1 MIEVVD
7 AIVDGALHGVSLC
20 VERGEVVALIGHNGS
35 GKSTLGRLVC
45 GAQLPQSGTVCVDGA
60 STANVPGRALVRRLV
75 GYVGQ
80 NPADQ
85 TVSTIVSDELAFGLW
100 NIGCAEGEIAERV
113 ASSLDAVGLAGF
125 EDREVSSL
133 SGGELQ
139 RLVLASALAMEPG
152 YLVLDEVTSQI
163 DSTFRSQ
170 FRGLVARLAG
180 RGVGVVLVTHD
191 PLEVLSCNRVLVL
204 DAGKVIWSG
213 APGSLLVDYR
223 DLWDWVLPPNDYADA
238 LRCAV
243 ADGFDLAGGF
253 APAHLA
259 TWLRSVR
266 ADVRSDAGSPL
277 DADRDS
283 GIGRVA
289 GRHLD
294 DHIVFGRNLD
304 DVIVA
309 GRDSDSASVFGH
321 NSDACGVSGRD
332 SDTHSVSGRDSDTH
346 SVSGRKS
353 DTQVSQNGDFSPD
366 KGANVRIQLDN
377 GGGVRIPPENGA
389 NVRISPDNGINI
401 RIMPENASNSSIPS
415 DGAGAFSA
423 ISGNDRVTESEP
435 AREASSLAFSH
446 VSIAYEN
453 AEVLNDISL
462 SIPSG
467 RVTLIAGRSGAGKT
481 TLACLAAGLTKA
493 QSGSVLLGGTAPVPG
508 EVALAFQNPE
518 QQLFLETVEHELA
531 FAPRNLGCSEDEVA
545 RRVSDAAS
553 QLEIKELLPSDP
565 FCLSGGQARRVAL
578 ASILT
583 LSPRAVVLD
592 EPTAGLDAPA
602 RAALHRL
609 VQDLACKGLPVLV
622 VSHDLEEWLAA
633 ADQVVLLA
641 DGTIAWQGTPGALA
655 SDMDAFARAGLE
667 PPESWQLRELL
678 AQAEKRDSAGVNGAT
693 LAKTATRDQKAGAVQ
708 GPEGVEAQEP
718 RATAARDSKSTA
730 ARDSKSTAAQGPKA
744 AVARA
749 LKGVATQE
757 PSSHGLGVAAKP
769 SRKDAAGRGL
779 EDVDA
784 RVKVTLLLVATAAL
798 FAARAPWTLAMWA
811 MLCLL
816 VLRASGIGGKAVAHA
831 LKPVALLFAFVVC
844 ANLVSC
850 DGSADVAIAGGVGI
864 STVGAARAAT
874 AVARIIMLVC
884 LALSVATSTTPT
896 KLAHACTSLM
906 RPLGHIGVPIEDVG
920 LVLSMALRFIPVVS
934 EEAGRIRLAQRA
946 RGVNFD
952 EGSVLRRVRAWAAV
966 LTPLVV
972 GLFRRADRVAE
983 SMDARCYGQRSSGQ
997 HRRVPL
1003 QPADKLVLLGGL
1015 VVMAV
1020 LTVLSYSI

>member
-1 MIEVVD
+1 MIEIVD
-7 AIVDGALHGVSLC
+7 AIVDGALYGVSLC

-45 GAQLPQSGTVCVDGA
+45 GAQVPQSGAVCVDGA

-113 ASSLDAVGLAGF
+113 ASSLDAVGLAGL
-125 EDREVSSL
+125 EDREVPSL

-139 RLVLASALAMEPG
+139 RLVLASVLAMEPG

-170 FRGLVARLAG
+170 FRSLVTRLAG
-180 RGVGVVLVTHD
+180 RGVSVVLVTHD

-223 DLWDWVLPPNDYADA
+223 DLWDWVLPPNGYADA
-238 LRCAV
+238 LRRAV

-253 APAHLA
+253 APAQLA

-266 ADVRSDAGSPL
+266 ADGCAGAGSPL
-277 DADRDS
+277 DAGLDS
-283 GIGRVA
+283 Y
-289 GRHLD
+289 
-294 DHIVFGRNLD
+294 
-304 DVIVA
+304 
-309 GRDSDSASVFGH
+309 SA
-321 NSDACGVSGRD
+321 
-332 SDTHSVSGRDSDTH
+332 SVSGRDSDTH
-346 SVSGRKS
+346 GVFGRNS
-353 DTQVSQNGDFSPD
+353 YARGVVGRNSYAQVPQNGDFSPG
-366 KGANVRIQLDN
+366 KGANVRILPDKE
-377 GGGVRIPPENGA
+377 GRARISPENGV
-389 NVRISPDNGINI
+389 NV
-401 RIMPENASNSSIPS
+401 RIMPENASGSLIPS
-415 DGAGAFSA
+415 DDAGAFSA
-423 ISGNDRVTESEP
+423 ISENDCGTEGKP
-435 AREASSLAFSH
+435 VREASSLAFSH

-453 AEVLNDISL
+453 ADVLNDISL

-545 RRVSDAAS
+545 RRVSEAAS

-583 LSPRAVVLD
+583 LNPRAVVLD

-609 VQDLACKGLPVLV
+609 VQDIACKGLPVLV
-622 VSHDLEEWLAA
+622 VSHDLEEWLAI

-641 DGTIAWQGTPGALA
+641 DGTIAWQGTPAALA
-655 SDMDAFARAGLE
+655 SDIDAFARAGLE

-678 AQAEKRDSAGVNGAT
+678 VQAEKRDSAGVNGAT
-693 LAKTATRDQKAGAVQ
+693 SVEAAVQ
-708 GPEGVEAQEP
+708 GQEAGAARGPEGSVAQ
-718 RATAARDSKSTA
+718 DS
-730 ARDSKSTAAQGPKA
+730 RSTAAQGPMAGA
-744 AVARA
+744 AQEPEGTSA
-749 LKGVATQE
+749 QE
-757 PSSHGLGVAAKP
+757 PSSHGSEVAARP
-769 SRKDAAGRGL
+769 GRKDAAGRGL
-779 EDVDA
+779 EGVDA

-798 FAARAPWTLAMWA
+798 FAARAPWALAMWA

-816 VLRASGIGGKAVAHA
+816 VLRASGIGGKAVARA
-831 LKPVALLFAFVVC
+831 LKPVALLFAFIVC

-850 DGSADVAIAGGVGI
+850 DGSADVAIAGSVGI

-884 LALSVATSTTPT
+884 LALSVAESTTPT

-920 LVLSMALRFIPVVS
+920 LVLAMALRFIPVVS

-966 LTPLVV
+966 FTPLVV

-983 SMDARCYGQRSSGQ
+983 SMDARCYGQRSSGKY
-997 HRRVPL
+997 RRVPL

>member
-1 MIEVVD
+1 M
-7 AIVDGALHGVSLC
+7 
-20 VERGEVVALIGHNGS
+20 
-35 GKSTLGRLVC
+35 
-45 GAQLPQSGTVCVDGA
+45 
-60 STANVPGRALVRRLV
+60 
-75 GYVGQ
+75 
-80 NPADQ
+80 
-85 TVSTIVSDELAFGLW
+85 
-100 NIGCAEGEIAERV
+100 
-113 ASSLDAVGLAGF
+113 GLAGF

-139 RLVLASALAMEPG
+139 RLVLASVLAMEPG

-266 ADVRSDAGSPL
+266 ADVRSGAGSPL
-277 DADRDS
+277 DADLDS

-289 GRHLD
+289 
-294 DHIVFGRNLD
+294 
-304 DVIVA
+304 
-309 GRDSDSASVFGH
+309 
-321 NSDACGVSGRD
+321 
-332 SDTHSVSGRDSDTH
+332 GRDSDTH

-353 DTQVSQNGDFSPD
+353 DTQVSQNGDFSP
-366 KGANVRIQLDN
+366 DN

-423 ISGNDRVTESEP
+423 ISGNDRVTEGDP

-518 QQLFLETVEHELA
+518 QQLFLETVERELA

-578 ASILT
+578 ASTLT

-622 VSHDLEEWLAA
+622 VSHDLEEWLAI

-655 SDMDAFARAGLE
+655 SDIDAFARAGLE

-693 LAKTATRDQKAGAVQ
+693 SAKTATRDQEAGAAR

-718 RATAARDSKSTA
+718 RATA

-749 LKGVATQE
+749 LKGAATQE

-769 SRKDAAGRGL
+769 SRKDTAGRGL

-816 VLRASGIGGKAVAHA
+816 VLRASGIGGKAVARA
-831 LKPVALLFAFVVC
+831 LKPVALLFAFIVC

-906 RPLGHIGVPIEDVG
+906 RPLGHFGVPIEDVG

>member
-45 GAQLPQSGTVCVDGA
+45 GAELPQSGTVCVDGA

-100 NIGCAEGEIAERV
+100 NIGCAEGEITERV

-125 EDREVSSL
+125 EDREVPSL

-139 RLVLASALAMEPG
+139 RLVLASVLAMEPG

-170 FRGLVARLAG
+170 FRSLVARLAG

-266 ADVRSDAGSPL
+266 ADVRSGAGSPL
-277 DADRDS
+277 DADLDS

-294 DHIVFGRNLD
+294 DH
-304 DVIVA
+304 
-309 GRDSDSASVFGH
+309 SV
-321 NSDACGVSGRD
+321 V
-332 SDTHSVSGRDSDTH
+332 
-346 SVSGRKS
+346 GRKS

-366 KGANVRIQLDN
+366 KGANVRIQPDKGDNVRIQPDN

-423 ISGNDRVTESEP
+423 ISGNDRVTEGEP

-508 EVALAFQNPE
+508 EVAIAFQNPE

-693 LAKTATRDQKAGAVQ
+693 SAKTATRDQEAGAVQ

-718 RATAARDSKSTA
+718 RATA

-757 PSSHGLGVAAKP
+757 PSSQGSEVAAKP
-769 SRKDAAGRGL
+769 SRKDTAGRGL
-779 EDVDA
+779 EGVDA

-831 LKPVALLFAFVVC
+831 LKPVALLFAFIVC

-850 DGSADVAIAGGVGI
+850 DGSADVAIAGSVGI

-983 SMDARCYGQRSSGQ
+983 SMDARCYGQRSSGK
-997 HRRVPL
+997 HRCVPL

>member
-1 MIEVVD
+1 MIEIVD
-7 AIVDGALHGVSLC
+7 AIVDGALYGVSLC

-45 GAQLPQSGTVCVDGA
+45 GTQLPQSGAVCVDGA

-113 ASSLDAVGLAGF
+113 ANSLNAVGLAGF
-125 EDREVSSL
+125 EDREVQSL

-139 RLVLASALAMEPG
+139 RLALASVLAMEPG

-170 FRGLVARLAG
+170 FRSLVTRLAG

-213 APGSLLVDYR
+213 APGSLLVDNR
-223 DLWDWVLPPNDYADA
+223 DLWDWVLPPNGYADA
-238 LRCAV
+238 LRRAV

-253 APAHLA
+253 APAQLA
-259 TWLRSVR
+259 AWLRSVR
-266 ADVRSDAGSPL
+266 ADGCAGAGSLLDAGL
-277 DADRDS
+277 
-283 GIGRVA
+283 
-289 GRHLD
+289 
-294 DHIVFGRNLD
+294 
-304 DVIVA
+304 
-309 GRDSDSASVFGH
+309 DSDSASVFG
-321 NSDACGVSGRD
+321 RD
-332 SDTHSVSGRDSDTH
+332 SDAHSVVGRNSYA
-346 SVSGRKS
+346 
-353 DTQVSQNGDFSPD
+353 QASQNGDYSPD
-366 KGANVRIQLDN
+366 KGTNVRILPDKE
-377 GGGVRIPPENGA
+377 GRARISPENGLD
-389 NVRISPDNGINI
+389 VRV
-401 RIMPENASNSSIPS
+401 MPENASGSSIPS
-415 DGAGAFSA
+415 DNTAVFSA
-423 ISGNDRVTESEP
+423 ISENDCGTEDKP
-435 AREASSLAFSH
+435 VREASSLAFSH
-446 VSIAYEN
+446 ASIAYEN
-453 AEVLNDISL
+453 ADVLNDISL

-467 RVTLIAGRSGAGKT
+467 WVTLIAGRSGAGKT

-545 RRVSDAAS
+545 RRVSEAAS

-602 RAALHRL
+602 RSALHRL
-609 VQDLACKGLPVLV
+609 VQDIACKGLPVLV
-622 VSHDLEEWLAA
+622 VSHDLEEWLAI
-633 ADQVVLLA
+633 ADQVILLA

-655 SDMDAFARAGLE
+655 SDIDAFARAGLE

-678 AQAEKRDSAGVNGAT
+678 VQAGKRDSAGVNGVVPVE
-693 LAKTATRDQKAGAVQ
+693 TAAQGQEAGTARD
-708 GPEGVEAQEP
+708 PEGSATQEP
-718 RATAARDSKSTA
+718 EGSV

-744 AVARA
+744 TAARE

-757 PSSHGLGVAAKP
+757 PSSHGPKVAAKP
-769 SRKDAAGRGL
+769 GRKDAAERGL
-779 EDVDA
+779 EGVDA

-798 FAARAPWTLAMWA
+798 FAARAPWALAMWA

-816 VLRASGIGGKAVAHA
+816 VLRASGIGGKAVARA
-831 LKPVALLFAFVVC
+831 LKPVALLFAFIVC

-850 DGSADVAIAGGVGI
+850 DGSADVAIAGSVGI

-884 LALSVATSTTPT
+884 LALSVAESTTPT

-920 LVLSMALRFIPVVS
+920 LVLAMALRFIPVVS

-966 LTPLVV
+966 FTPLVV

-983 SMDARCYGQRSSGQ
+983 SMDARCYGQRSSGKY
-997 HRRVPL
+997 RRVPL

>member
-1 MIEVVD
+1 MTMPTRC
-7 AIVDGALHGVSLC
+7 GVPLPM
-20 VERGEVVALIGHNGS
+20 VLI
-35 GKSTLGRLVC
+35 
-45 GAQLPQSGTVCVDGA
+45 LP
-60 STANVPGRALVRRLV
+60 
-75 GYVGQ
+75 
-80 NPADQ
+80 
-85 TVSTIVSDELAFGLW
+85 
-100 NIGCAEGEIAERV
+100 
-113 ASSLDAVGLAGF
+113 VGLLRLNLPRGF
-125 EDREVSSL
+125 AAFE
-133 SGGELQ
+133 
-139 RLVLASALAMEPG
+139 
-152 YLVLDEVTSQI
+152 
-163 DSTFRSQ
+163 
-170 FRGLVARLAG
+170 
-180 RGVGVVLVTHD
+180 
-191 PLEVLSCNRVLVL
+191 
-204 DAGKVIWSG
+204 
-213 APGSLLVDYR
+213 
-223 DLWDWVLPPNDYADA
+223 ADA
-238 LRCAV
+238 
-243 ADGFDLAGGF
+243 
-253 APAHLA
+253 
-259 TWLRSVR
+259 RSG
-266 ADVRSDAGSPL
+266 AGSPL
-277 DADRDS
+277 DADLDS

-309 GRDSDSASVFGH
+309 GRDSDSASVFGR
-321 NSDACGVSGRD
+321 NSDACG
-332 SDTHSVSGRDSDTH
+332 
-346 SVSGRKS
+346 VSGRKS
-353 DTQVSQNGDFSPD
+353 DTQVSQNGDFS
-366 KGANVRIQLDN
+366 
-377 GGGVRIPPENGA
+377 PENGA

-423 ISGNDRVTESEP
+423 ISGNDRVTEGEP

-531 FAPRNLGCSEDEVA
+531 FAPRNLGCSEGEVA
-545 RRVSDAAS
+545 RRVSEAAS
-553 QLEIKELLPSDP
+553 QLEIRELLPSDP

-655 SDMDAFARAGLE
+655 SDIDAFARAGLE

-678 AQAEKRDSAGVNGAT
+678 SQAEKRDSAGVNGAT
-693 LAKTATRDQKAGAVQ
+693 SAKTATRDQEAGAAR
-708 GPEGVEAQEP
+708 GPEGVGAQEP
-718 RATAARDSKSTA
+718 RATA

-769 SRKDAAGRGL
+769 SRKDTAGRGL
-779 EDVDA
+779 EGVDA

-831 LKPVALLFAFVVC
+831 LKPVALLFAFIVC

-850 DGSADVAIAGGVGI
+850 DGSAGRCHRRGVLV
-864 STVGAARAAT
+864 SARW
-874 AVARIIMLVC
+874 
-884 LALSVATSTTPT
+884 
-896 KLAHACTSLM
+896 
-906 RPLGHIGVPIEDVG
+906 VPR
-920 LVLSMALRFIPVVS
+920 VLPPPWRGSSCSYVLRFRSRHPQRQPSSHTPARVS
-934 EEAGRIRLAQRA
+934 
-946 RGVNFD
+946 
-952 EGSVLRRVRAWAAV
+952 
-966 LTPLVV
+966 
-972 GLFRRADRVAE
+972 
-983 SMDARCYGQRSSGQ
+983 
-997 HRRVPL
+997 
-1003 QPADKLVLLGGL
+1003 
-1015 VVMAV
+1015 
-1020 LTVLSYSI
+1020 

>member
-45 GAQLPQSGTVCVDGA
+45 GAQLPQSGAVCVDGA
-60 STANVPGRALVRRLV
+60 FTANVPGRALVRRLV

-100 NIGCAEGEIAERV
+100 NIGCTEGEIAERV
-113 ASSLDAVGLAGF
+113 ANSLDAVGLAGF
-125 EDREVSSL
+125 EDREVQSL

-139 RLVLASALAMEPG
+139 RLVLASVLAMEPG

-170 FRGLVARLAG
+170 FRDLVARLAG

-191 PLEVLSCNRVLVL
+191 PLEVLSCNRALVL

-223 DLWDWVLPPNDYADA
+223 DLWDWVLPPNGYADA
-238 LRCAV
+238 LRRAV
-243 ADGFDLAGGF
+243 TDGFDLAGGF
-253 APAHLA
+253 APAQLA

-266 ADVRSDAGSPL
+266 ADVRIGAGSPL
-277 DADRDS
+277 DAGLDS
-283 GIGRVA
+283 Y
-289 GRHLD
+289 
-294 DHIVFGRNLD
+294 
-304 DVIVA
+304 
-309 GRDSDSASVFGH
+309 SA
-321 NSDACGVSGRD
+321 
-332 SDTHSVSGRDSDTH
+332 SVSGRDSDACG
-346 SVSGRKS
+346 VFGRDS
-353 DTQVSQNGDFSPD
+353 DAQVSQNGDFSPD
-366 KGANVRIQLDN
+366 KGANVRIPPDKEGRVGISLEN
-377 GGGVRIPPENGA
+377 GIGVRI
-389 NVRISPDNGINI
+389 V
-401 RIMPENASNSSIPS
+401 PENASGSSIPS

-423 ISGNDRVTESEP
+423 ISGNNRGVEDEP
-435 AREASSLAFSH
+435 VREASSLAFSH

-453 AEVLNDISL
+453 ADVLNDISL
-462 SIPSG
+462 SVPSG

-518 QQLFLETVEHELA
+518 QQLFLETVGHELA
-531 FAPRNLGCSEDEVA
+531 FAPRNLGCSEDEVD
-545 RRVSDAAS
+545 RRVSEAAS

-583 LSPRAVVLD
+583 LNPRAVVLD

-602 RAALHRL
+602 RSALHRL
-609 VQDLACKGLPVLV
+609 VQDIACKGLPVLV
-622 VSHDLEEWLAA
+622 VSHDLEEWLAI
-633 ADQVVLLA
+633 ADQVILVA
-641 DGTIAWQGTPGALA
+641 DGTIAWQGTPDALA
-655 SDMDAFARAGLE
+655 SDIDAFARAGLE

-678 AQAEKRDSAGVNGAT
+678 VQAEKRDSAGVNGVVPVE
-693 LAKTATRDQKAGAVQ
+693 TAAQGQEAGTAR
-708 GPEGVEAQEP
+708 GPEGSATQEP
-718 RATAARDSKSTA
+718 EGSV

-744 AVARA
+744 TAARE

-757 PSSHGLGVAAKP
+757 PSSHGPKVAAKP
-769 SRKDAAGRGL
+769 SRRDAAGRGL
-779 EDVDA
+779 EGVDA

-798 FAARAPWTLAMWA
+798 FAARAPWALAMWA

-816 VLRASGIGGKAVAHA
+816 VLRASGIGGKAVARA
-831 LKPVALLFAFVVC
+831 LKPVALLFAFIVC

-850 DGSADVAIAGGVGI
+850 DGSADVAIAGSVGI

-884 LALSVATSTTPT
+884 LALSVAASTTPT
-896 KLAHACTSLM
+896 KLAQACTSLM

-920 LVLSMALRFIPVVS
+920 LVLAMALRFIPVVS

-966 LTPLVV
+966 FTPLVV

-983 SMDARCYGQRSSGQ
+983 SMDARCYGQRSSGKY
-997 HRRVPL
+997 RRVPL

>member
-1 MIEVVD
+1 MIEIVD
-7 AIVDGALHGVSLC
+7 AIVDGALYGVSLC

-45 GAQLPQSGTVCVDGA
+45 GAQVPQSGAVCVDGA

-113 ASSLDAVGLAGF
+113 ASSLDAVGLAGL
-125 EDREVSSL
+125 EDREVPSL

-139 RLVLASALAMEPG
+139 RLVLASVLAMEPG

-170 FRGLVARLAG
+170 FRSLVTRLAG

-223 DLWDWVLPPNDYADA
+223 DLWDWVLPPNGYADA
-238 LRCAV
+238 LRRAV

-253 APAHLA
+253 APAQLA

-266 ADVRSDAGSPL
+266 ADGCAGAGSPL
-277 DADRDS
+277 DAGLDS
-283 GIGRVA
+283 Y
-289 GRHLD
+289 
-294 DHIVFGRNLD
+294 
-304 DVIVA
+304 
-309 GRDSDSASVFGH
+309 SA
-321 NSDACGVSGRD
+321 
-332 SDTHSVSGRDSDTH
+332 SVSGRDSDTH
-346 SVSGRKS
+346 GVFGRNS
-353 DTQVSQNGDFSPD
+353 YARGVVGRNSYAQVPQNGDFSPG
-366 KGANVRIQLDN
+366 KGANVRILPDKE
-377 GGGVRIPPENGA
+377 GRARISPENGV
-389 NVRISPDNGINI
+389 NV
-401 RIMPENASNSSIPS
+401 RIMPENASGSLIPS
-415 DGAGAFSA
+415 DDAGAFSA
-423 ISGNDRVTESEP
+423 ISENDCGTEGKP
-435 AREASSLAFSH
+435 VREASSLAFSH

-453 AEVLNDISL
+453 ADVLNDISL

-545 RRVSDAAS
+545 RRVSEAAS

-583 LSPRAVVLD
+583 LNPRAVVLD

-609 VQDLACKGLPVLV
+609 VQDIACKGLPVLV
-622 VSHDLEEWLAA
+622 VSHDLEEWLAI

-641 DGTIAWQGTPGALA
+641 DGTIAWQGTPAALA
-655 SDMDAFARAGLE
+655 SDIDAFARAGLE

-678 AQAEKRDSAGVNGAT
+678 VQAEKRDSAGVNGAT
-693 LAKTATRDQKAGAVQ
+693 SVEAAVQ
-708 GPEGVEAQEP
+708 GQEAGAARGPEGSVAQ
-718 RATAARDSKSTA
+718 DS
-730 ARDSKSTAAQGPKA
+730 RSTAAQGPMAGA
-744 AVARA
+744 AQEPEGTSA
-749 LKGVATQE
+749 QE
-757 PSSHGLGVAAKP
+757 PSSHGSEVAARP
-769 SRKDAAGRGL
+769 GRKDAAGRGL
-779 EDVDA
+779 EGVDA

-798 FAARAPWTLAMWA
+798 FAARAPWALAMWA

-816 VLRASGIGGKAVAHA
+816 VLRASGIGGKAVARA
-831 LKPVALLFAFVVC
+831 LKPVALLFAFIVC

-850 DGSADVAIAGGVGI
+850 DGSADVAIAGSVGI

-884 LALSVATSTTPT
+884 LALSVAESTTPT

-997 HRRVPL
+997 HRRIPL

-1015 VVMAV
+1015 VVIAV

>member
-45 GAQLPQSGTVCVDGA
+45 GAQLPQSGAVCVDGA
-60 STANVPGRALVRRLV
+60 STGNVPGRALVRRLV

-100 NIGCAEGEIAERV
+100 NIGCVEGEIAERV

-125 EDREVSSL
+125 EDREVPSL

-139 RLVLASALAMEPG
+139 RLVLASVLAMEPG

-170 FRGLVARLAG
+170 FRGLVARLVG

-259 TWLRSVR
+259 AWLRSVR
-266 ADVRSDAGSPL
+266 ADVRSGAGSPL
-277 DADRDS
+277 DA
-283 GIGRVA
+283 
-289 GRHLD
+289 
-294 DHIVFGRNLD
+294 
-304 DVIVA
+304 
-309 GRDSDSASVFGH
+309 GRDSDNGRIAGH
-321 NSDACGVSGRD
+321 NSDACG
-332 SDTHSVSGRDSDTH
+332 VSGRDSDTH

-366 KGANVRIQLDN
+366 KGANVRIQPDN

-389 NVRISPDNGINI
+389 NVRISPENGINI
-401 RIMPENASNSSIPS
+401 RIMPENDSNPSIPS

-423 ISGNDRVTESEP
+423 ISGNDRGAEGEP

-545 RRVSDAAS
+545 RRVSEAAS

-641 DGTIAWQGTPGALA
+641 GGTIAWQGTPGALA

-693 LAKTATRDQKAGAVQ
+693 SAKTATRDQEAGAVQ

-718 RATAARDSKSTA
+718 RATA

-816 VLRASGIGGKAVAHA
+816 VLRASGIGGKAVARA
-831 LKPVALLFAFVVC
+831 LKPVALLFAFIVC

-850 DGSADVAIAGGVGI
+850 DGSADVAIAGSVGI

-906 RPLGHIGVPIEDVG
+906 RLLGHIGVPIEDVG

-952 EGSVLRRVRAWAAV
+952 EGPVLRRVRAWAAV

-1020 LTVLSYSI
+1020 LTVLSASI

>member
-45 GAQLPQSGTVCVDGA
+45 GAQLPQSGAVCVDGA
-60 STANVPGRALVRRLV
+60 STANVRGRALVRRLV

-100 NIGCAEGEIAERV
+100 NIGCAEGEITERV

-125 EDREVSSL
+125 EDREVPSL

-139 RLVLASALAMEPG
+139 RLVLASVLAMEPG

-170 FRGLVARLAG
+170 FRSLVARLAG

-223 DLWDWVLPPNDYADA
+223 DIWDWVLTPNDYADA

-253 APAHLA
+253 APAQLA

-266 ADVRSDAGSPL
+266 ADVRSGAGSPL
-277 DADRDS
+277 DA
-283 GIGRVA
+283 
-289 GRHLD
+289 
-294 DHIVFGRNLD
+294 
-304 DVIVA
+304 
-309 GRDSDSASVFGH
+309 GRDSDAHSVVGR
-321 NSDACGVSGRD
+321 NSYAC
-332 SDTHSVSGRDSDTH
+332 SVSGRDSDA
-346 SVSGRKS
+346 
-353 DTQVSQNGDFSPD
+353 QASQNGDFSPD
-366 KGANVRIQLDN
+366 KGANVRILPDKE
-377 GGGVRIPPENGA
+377 GR
-389 NVRISPDNGINI
+389 VRISPENGLDV
-401 RIMPENASNSSIPS
+401 RVMPENASNSSIPS
-415 DGAGAFSA
+415 DNTAVFSA
-423 ISGNDRVTESEP
+423 ISENDCGTEGKP
-435 AREASSLAFSH
+435 VREASSLAFSH
-446 VSIAYEN
+446 ASIAYEN

-518 QQLFLETVEHELA
+518 QQLFLETVGHELA

-545 RRVSDAAS
+545 RRVSEAAS

-583 LSPRAVVLD
+583 LSPRAVALD

-602 RAALHRL
+602 RTALHRL

-622 VSHDLEEWLAA
+622 VSHDLEEWLAI
-633 ADQVVLLA
+633 ADQVILLA

-655 SDMDAFARAGLE
+655 SDIDAFARAGLE

-693 LAKTATRDQKAGAVQ
+693 SAKTATRDQEAGAAQ

-730 ARDSKSTAAQGPKA
+730 AQGPKA
-744 AVARA
+744 IVARA
-749 LKGVATQE
+749 LKGAATQE
-757 PSSHGLGVAAKP
+757 PSSHGSEVAAKP
-769 SRKDAAGRGL
+769 SRRDAAGRGL
-779 EDVDA
+779 EGVDA
-784 RVKVTLLLVATAAL
+784 RVKVTLLLVATAVL
-798 FAARAPWTLAMWA
+798 FAARAPWTLAVWA

-831 LKPVALLFAFVVC
+831 LKPVALLFAFIVC

-850 DGSADVAIAGGVGI
+850 DGSADVAIAGSVGI

-934 EEAGRIRLAQRA
+934 EEAGRIRLAQQA

-952 EGSVLRRVRAWAAV
+952 EGSVLRRMRAWAAV

>member
-45 GAQLPQSGTVCVDGA
+45 GAQLPQSGAVCVDGA

-100 NIGCAEGEIAERV
+100 NIGCTEGEIAERV

-125 EDREVSSL
+125 EDREVPSL

-139 RLVLASALAMEPG
+139 RLVLASVLAMEPG

-170 FRGLVARLAG
+170 FRGLVARLVG

-259 TWLRSVR
+259 AWLRSVR
-266 ADVRSDAGSPL
+266 ADVRSGAGSPL
-277 DADRDS
+277 DA
-283 GIGRVA
+283 
-289 GRHLD
+289 
-294 DHIVFGRNLD
+294 
-304 DVIVA
+304 
-309 GRDSDSASVFGH
+309 GRDSDNGRIAGH
-321 NSDACGVSGRD
+321 NSDACG
-332 SDTHSVSGRDSDTH
+332 VSGRDSDTH

-366 KGANVRIQLDN
+366 KGANVRIQPDN

-389 NVRISPDNGINI
+389 NVRISPENGINI
-401 RIMPENASNSSIPS
+401 RIMPENDSNPSIPS

-423 ISGNDRVTESEP
+423 ISGNDRGAEGEP

-545 RRVSDAAS
+545 RRVSEAAS

-641 DGTIAWQGTPGALA
+641 GGTIAWQGTPGALA

-693 LAKTATRDQKAGAVQ
+693 SAKTATRDQEAGAAR
-708 GPEGVEAQEP
+708 GPEGSATQEP
-718 RATAARDSKSTA
+718 EGSV

-744 AVARA
+744 TAAWE

-757 PSSHGLGVAAKP
+757 PSSQGPKVAAKP
-769 SRKDAAGRGL
+769 GRKDAAGRGL
-779 EDVDA
+779 EGVDA
-784 RVKVTLLLVATAAL
+784 RVKVILLLVATAAL

-816 VLRASGIGGKAVAHA
+816 VLRASGIGGRAVARA
-831 LKPVALLFAFVVC
+831 LKPVALLFAFIVC

-850 DGSADVAIAGGVGI
+850 DGSADVAIAGSVGI

-884 LALSVATSTTPT
+884 LALSVAASTTPT
-896 KLAHACTSLM
+896 KLAQACTSLM

-920 LVLSMALRFIPVVS
+920 LVLAMALRFIPVVS

-983 SMDARCYGQRSSGQ
+983 SMDARCYGQRSSGK

>member
-1 MIEVVD
+1 MIEIVD
-7 AIVDGALHGVSLC
+7 AIVDGALYGVSLC

-45 GAQLPQSGTVCVDGA
+45 GTQLPQSGAVCVDGA

-100 NIGCAEGEIAERV
+100 NIGCTEGEIAERV
-113 ASSLDAVGLAGF
+113 ANSLDAVGLAGF
-125 EDREVSSL
+125 EDREVQSL

-139 RLVLASALAMEPG
+139 RLVLASVLAMEPG

-170 FRGLVARLAG
+170 FRDLVARLAG

-191 PLEVLSCNRVLVL
+191 PLEVLSCNRALVL

-223 DLWDWVLPPNDYADA
+223 DLWDWVLPPNGYADA
-238 LRCAV
+238 LRRAV
-243 ADGFDLAGGF
+243 TDGFDLAGGF
-253 APAHLA
+253 APAQLA

-266 ADVRSDAGSPL
+266 ADVRIGAGSPL
-277 DADRDS
+277 DAGLDS
-283 GIGRVA
+283 Y
-289 GRHLD
+289 
-294 DHIVFGRNLD
+294 
-304 DVIVA
+304 
-309 GRDSDSASVFGH
+309 SA
-321 NSDACGVSGRD
+321 
-332 SDTHSVSGRDSDTH
+332 SVSGRDSDACG
-346 SVSGRKS
+346 VFGRDS
-353 DTQVSQNGDFSPD
+353 DAQVSQNGDFSPD
-366 KGANVRIQLDN
+366 KGANVRIPPDKEGRVGISLEN
-377 GGGVRIPPENGA
+377 GIGVRI
-389 NVRISPDNGINI
+389 V
-401 RIMPENASNSSIPS
+401 PENASGSSIPS

-423 ISGNDRVTESEP
+423 ISGNNRGVEDEP
-435 AREASSLAFSH
+435 VREASSLAFSH

-453 AEVLNDISL
+453 ADVLNDISL
-462 SIPSG
+462 SVPSG

-545 RRVSDAAS
+545 RRVGEAAS

-602 RAALHRL
+602 RSALHRL
-609 VQDLACKGLPVLV
+609 VQDIACKGLPVLV
-622 VSHDLEEWLAA
+622 VSHDLEEWLAI

-641 DGTIAWQGTPGALA
+641 DGTIAWKGTPGALA
-655 SDMDAFARAGLE
+655 SDIDAFVRAGLE

-693 LAKTATRDQKAGAVQ
+693 SVETAAQGQEAAAAW
-708 GPEGVEAQEP
+708 GPEGSVAQ
-718 RATAARDSKSTA
+718 
-730 ARDSKSTAAQGPKA
+730 DSKSTAAQGPMAGA
-744 AVARA
+744 AQEPEGTSA
-749 LKGVATQE
+749 QE
-757 PSSHGLGVAAKP
+757 PSSHGSEVAAKP
-769 SRKDAAGRGL
+769 GRKDTAGRGL
-779 EDVDA
+779 ERVDA
-784 RVKVTLLLVATAAL
+784 RVKVILLLVATASL
-798 FAARAPWTLAMWA
+798 FAARAPWALAIWA

-816 VLRASGIGGKAVAHA
+816 VLRASGIGGRAVARA
-831 LKPVALLFAFVVC
+831 LKPVALLFAFIVC

-850 DGSADVAIAGGVGI
+850 DGSADVAIAGSVGI

-884 LALSVATSTTPT
+884 LALSVAESTTPT

-906 RPLGHIGVPIEDVG
+906 RPLGHFGVPIEDVG

-997 HRRVPL
+997 HRRIPL

-1015 VVMAV
+1015 VVIAV

>member
-60 STANVPGRALVRRLV
+60 STVNVSGRALVRRLV

-113 ASSLDAVGLAGF
+113 ASSLDAVGLADF
-125 EDREVSSL
+125 EDREVPSL

-139 RLVLASALAMEPG
+139 RLVLASVLAMEPG

-223 DLWDWVLPPNDYADA
+223 DLWDWVLPPNDYVDA

-266 ADVRSDAGSPL
+266 ADVRSGAGSPF
-277 DADRDS
+277 DADPDS
-283 GIGRVA
+283 DIGRVA

-332 SDTHSVSGRDSDTH
+332 SDTHSVSGR
-346 SVSGRKS
+346 KS

-366 KGANVRIQLDN
+366 KGANVRIQPDN

-401 RIMPENASNSSIPS
+401 RIMPENASNSSIPF

-423 ISGNDRVTESEP
+423 ISGNDRVTEGEP

-467 RVTLIAGRSGAGKT
+467 RVALIAGRSGAGKT

-531 FAPRNLGCSEDEVA
+531 FAPRNLGCSEDEIA
-545 RRVSDAAS
+545 RRVSDTAS

-655 SDMDAFARAGLE
+655 SDMDAFVRAGLE

-678 AQAEKRDSAGVNGAT
+678 AQVEKRDSAGVNGAT
-693 LAKTATRDQKAGAVQ
+693 SAKTATRDQEAGAVQ

-730 ARDSKSTAAQGPKA
+730 AQGPKA
-744 AVARA
+744 AVAQS

-757 PSSHGLGVAAKP
+757 PSSHGSEVAAKP

-831 LKPVALLFAFVVC
+831 LKPVALLFAFIVC

-850 DGSADVAIAGGVGI
+850 DGSADVAIAGGAGI

>member
-35 GKSTLGRLVC
+35 GKSTLGQLMC
-45 GAQLPQSGTVCVDGA
+45 GAQLPQSGAVCVDGA

-125 EDREVSSL
+125 EDREVPSL

-139 RLVLASALAMEPG
+139 RLVLASVLAMEPG

-170 FRGLVARLAG
+170 FRSLVARLAG

-223 DLWDWVLPPNDYADA
+223 DFWDWVLPPNDYADA

-266 ADVRSDAGSPL
+266 AEGRAGAGSPL
-277 DADRDS
+277 DAGRDS

-289 GRHLD
+289 G
-294 DHIVFGRNLD
+294 
-304 DVIVA
+304 
-309 GRDSDSASVFGH
+309 H
-321 NSDACGVSGRD
+321 N
-332 SDTHSVSGRDSDTH
+332 SDTHSV
-346 SVSGRKS
+346 VGRKS

-366 KGANVRIQLDN
+366 KGANVRIQPDN

-401 RIMPENASNSSIPS
+401 RIMSENAFNSSIPS

-423 ISGNDRVTESEP
+423 ISGNDRGTEGEP

-655 SDMDAFARAGLE
+655 SDIDAFARAGLE

-693 LAKTATRDQKAGAVQ
+693 SAKAATRDQEAGAAR

-730 ARDSKSTAAQGPKA
+730 AQGPKA
-744 AVARA
+744 TVARA
-749 LKGVATQE
+749 LKGAATQE
-757 PSSHGLGVAAKP
+757 PSSHGLGVTAKP
-769 SRKDAAGRGL
+769 SRKDTAGRGL
-779 EDVDA
+779 EGVDA

-831 LKPVALLFAFVVC
+831 LKPVALLFAFIVC

-850 DGSADVAIAGGVGI
+850 DGSADVAIAGSVGI

-874 AVARIIMLVC
+874 AVSRIIMLVC

>member
-45 GAQLPQSGTVCVDGA
+45 GAQVPQSGAVCVDGA
-60 STANVPGRALVRRLV
+60 FTANVPGRALVRRLV

-100 NIGCAEGEIAERV
+100 NIGCTEGEIAERV
-113 ASSLDAVGLAGF
+113 ANSLDAVGLAGF
-125 EDREVSSL
+125 EDREVPSL

-139 RLVLASALAMEPG
+139 RLVLASVLAMEPG

-170 FRGLVARLAG
+170 FRSLVARLAG

-223 DLWDWVLPPNDYADA
+223 DLWDWVLPPNGYADP
-238 LRCAV
+238 LRRAV

-253 APAHLA
+253 APAQLA

-266 ADVRSDAGSPL
+266 ADGCAGAGSLLDAGL
-277 DADRDS
+277 DS
-283 GIGRVA
+283 Y
-289 GRHLD
+289 
-294 DHIVFGRNLD
+294 
-304 DVIVA
+304 
-309 GRDSDSASVFGH
+309 SA
-321 NSDACGVSGRD
+321 
-332 SDTHSVSGRDSDTH
+332 SVSGRDSDACG
-346 SVSGRKS
+346 VFGRDS
-353 DTQVSQNGDFSPD
+353 DAQVSQNGDFSPD
-366 KGANVRIQLDN
+366 KGTNVRILPDKE
-377 GGGVRIPPENGA
+377 GR
-389 NVRISPDNGINI
+389 VRISPENGLDV
-401 RIMPENASNSSIPS
+401 RVMPENASNSSIPS
-415 DGAGAFSA
+415 DNTAVFSA
-423 ISGNDRVTESEP
+423 ISENDCGTEGKP
-435 AREASSLAFSH
+435 VREASSLAFSH
-446 VSIAYEN
+446 ASIAYEN

-545 RRVSDAAS
+545 RRVSEAAS

-602 RAALHRL
+602 RSALHRL
-609 VQDLACKGLPVLV
+609 VQDIACKGLPVLV
-622 VSHDLEEWLAA
+622 VSHDLEEWLAI
-633 ADQVVLLA
+633 ADQVILLA

-655 SDMDAFARAGLE
+655 SDIDAFARAGLE

-678 AQAEKRDSAGVNGAT
+678 VQAGKRDSAGVNGVVPVE
-693 LAKTATRDQKAGAVQ
+693 TAAQGQEAGTAR
-708 GPEGVEAQEP
+708 GPEGSAAQEP
-718 RATAARDSKSTA
+718 EGSV

-744 AVARA
+744 TAARE

-757 PSSHGLGVAAKP
+757 PSSHGPKVAAKP
-769 SRKDAAGRGL
+769 GRRDAAERGL
-779 EDVDA
+779 EGVDA

-798 FAARAPWTLAMWA
+798 FAARAPWALAMWA

-816 VLRASGIGGKAVAHA
+816 VLRASGIGGKAVARA
-831 LKPVALLFAFVVC
+831 LKPVALLFAFIVC

-850 DGSADVAIAGGVGI
+850 DGSADVAIAGSVGI

-884 LALSVATSTTPT
+884 LALSVAASKTPT
-896 KLAHACTSLM
+896 KLAQACTSLM

-983 SMDARCYGQRSSGQ
+983 SMDARCYGQRSSGK

>member
-125 EDREVSSL
+125 EDREVPSL

-139 RLVLASALAMEPG
+139 RLVLASVLAMEPG

-170 FRGLVARLAG
+170 FRSLVARLAG

-266 ADVRSDAGSPL
+266 AEGRSGAGSSL
-277 DADRDS
+277 DADLDS

-289 GRHLD
+289 G
-294 DHIVFGRNLD
+294 
-304 DVIVA
+304 
-309 GRDSDSASVFGH
+309 H
-321 NSDACGVSGRD
+321 NSDA
-332 SDTHSVSGRDSDTH
+332 H

-353 DTQVSQNGDFSPD
+353 DTQVSQNGEISPD
-366 KGANVRIQLDN
+366 KGANVRIQPDN

-389 NVRISPDNGINI
+389 NVRISPENGINI

-423 ISGNDRVTESEP
+423 ISRNDRGAEGEP

-481 TLACLAAGLTKA
+481 TFACLAAGLTKA

-602 RAALHRL
+602 RAALHSL

-667 PPESWQLRELL
+667 PPEFWQLRELL

-693 LAKTATRDQKAGAVQ
+693 SAKTATRDQEAGAAW

-730 ARDSKSTAAQGPKA
+730 AQGPKA
-744 AVARA
+744 TIART
-749 LKGVATQE
+749 LKGAATQE

-798 FAARAPWTLAMWA
+798 FAARAPWTLAVWA

-816 VLRASGIGGKAVAHA
+816 VLRASGIGGKAVARA
-831 LKPVALLFAFVVC
+831 LKPVALLFAFIVC

-850 DGSADVAIAGGVGI
+850 DGSADVAIAGSVGI

-874 AVARIIMLVC
+874 AVSRIIMLVC

>member
-1 MIEVVD
+1 MIEIVD

-45 GAQLPQSGTVCVDGA
+45 GAQVPQSGAVCVDGA

-100 NIGCAEGEIAERV
+100 NIGCTEGEIAERV
-113 ASSLDAVGLAGF
+113 ANSLNAVGLAGF
-125 EDREVSSL
+125 EDREVQSL

-139 RLVLASALAMEPG
+139 RLALASVLAMEPG

-170 FRGLVARLAG
+170 FRDLVARLAG

-213 APGSLLVDYR
+213 APGSLLVDNR
-223 DLWDWVLPPNDYADA
+223 DLWDWVLPPNGYADA
-238 LRCAV
+238 LRRAV

-253 APAHLA
+253 APAQLA

-266 ADVRSDAGSPL
+266 ANVRTGAGSPL
-277 DADRDS
+277 DAGLDS
-283 GIGRVA
+283 Y
-289 GRHLD
+289 
-294 DHIVFGRNLD
+294 
-304 DVIVA
+304 
-309 GRDSDSASVFGH
+309 SA
-321 NSDACGVSGRD
+321 
-332 SDTHSVSGRDSDTH
+332 SVSGRDSDARGVVGRDSDAC
-346 SVSGRKS
+346 SVSGRDS
-353 DTQVSQNGDFSPD
+353 DAQVSQNGDFSPD
-366 KGANVRIQLDN
+366 KGANVRILPDN
-377 GGGVRIPPENGA
+377 EGRVRIAPENGT
-389 NVRISPDNGINI
+389 NVRIAPENGLDV
-401 RIMPENASNSSIPS
+401 RVMPENASGSSIPS
-415 DGAGAFSA
+415 DDVGALSA
-423 ISGNDRVTESEP
+423 ISENDCGTEGKP

-446 VSIAYEN
+446 ASIAYEN
-453 AEVLNDISL
+453 ADVLNDILL

-467 RVTLIAGRSGAGKT
+467 WVTLIAGRSGAGKT

-545 RRVSDAAS
+545 RRVSEAAS

-609 VQDLACKGLPVLV
+609 VQDIACKGLPVLV
-622 VSHDLEEWLAA
+622 VSHDLEEWLAI

-641 DGTIAWQGTPGALA
+641 DGTIAWKGTPGALA
-655 SDMDAFARAGLE
+655 SDIDAFARAGLE

-678 AQAEKRDSAGVNGAT
+678 VQAEKRDSAGVNGVVPVE
-693 LAKTATRDQKAGAVQ
+693 TAAQGQEAGTAR
-708 GPEGVEAQEP
+708 GPEGSATQEP
-718 RATAARDSKSTA
+718 EGSV

-744 AVARA
+744 TATRE

-757 PSSHGLGVAAKP
+757 PSSHGPKVAAKP
-769 SRKDAAGRGL
+769 GRKDAAGRGL
-779 EDVDA
+779 EGVDA

-816 VLRASGIGGKAVAHA
+816 VLRASGIGGKAVARA
-831 LKPVALLFAFVVC
+831 LKPVALLFAFIVC

-850 DGSADVAIAGGVGI
+850 DGSADVAIAGSVGI

>member
-45 GAQLPQSGTVCVDGA
+45 GAQLPQSGAVCVDGA

-100 NIGCAEGEIAERV
+100 NIGCAEGEITERA

-125 EDREVSSL
+125 EDREVPSL

-139 RLVLASALAMEPG
+139 RLVLASVLAMEPG

-213 APGSLLVDYR
+213 APGSFLVDYR

-253 APAHLA
+253 APAQLA

-266 ADVRSDAGSPL
+266 AEGRAGAGSPL
-277 DADRDS
+277 DAGRDS

-304 DVIVA
+304 EVIVA

-332 SDTHSVSGRDSDTH
+332 SDTHSVSGR
-346 SVSGRKS
+346 KS
-353 DTQVSQNGDFSPD
+353 DTQVSQNGDISPD
-366 KGANVRIQLDN
+366 KGADVRIPPENGANVRIS
-377 GGGVRIPPENGA
+377 PENGA

-423 ISGNDRVTESEP
+423 ISGNDRVTEGEP

-592 EPTAGLDAPA
+592 EPTAGLDALA

-693 LAKTATRDQKAGAVQ
+693 SANTATRDQEAGAVQ

-730 ARDSKSTAAQGPKA
+730 AQGPKA

-749 LKGVATQE
+749 LRGAATQE
-757 PSSHGLGVAAKP
+757 PPSHGLGVAAKP

-831 LKPVALLFAFVVC
+831 LKPVALLFAFIVC

>member
-45 GAQLPQSGTVCVDGA
+45 GAQVPQSGAVCVDGA

-100 NIGCAEGEIAERV
+100 NIGCTEGEIAERV
-113 ASSLDAVGLAGF
+113 ANSLDAVGLAGF
-125 EDREVSSL
+125 EDREVQSL

-139 RLVLASALAMEPG
+139 RLVLASVLAMEPG

-170 FRGLVARLAG
+170 FRSLVARLAG

-191 PLEVLSCNRVLVL
+191 SLEVLSCNRVLVL
-204 DAGKVIWSG
+204 DAGEVIWSG

-223 DLWDWVLPPNDYADA
+223 DLWDRVLPPNGYSDA
-238 LRCAV
+238 VRSAV

-253 APAHLA
+253 APAQLA
-259 TWLRSVR
+259 AWLRSVR
-266 ADVRSDAGSPL
+266 ADGCAGAGSPL
-277 DADRDS
+277 DAGLDS
-283 GIGRVA
+283 Y
-289 GRHLD
+289 
-294 DHIVFGRNLD
+294 
-304 DVIVA
+304 
-309 GRDSDSASVFGH
+309 SA
-321 NSDACGVSGRD
+321 
-332 SDTHSVSGRDSDTH
+332 SVSGRDSDAH
-346 SVSGRKS
+346 SVFGRDS
-353 DTQVSQNGDFSPD
+353 DAQVSQNGDFSPD
-366 KGANVRIQLDN
+366 KGANVRILPDN
-377 GGGVRIPPENGA
+377 EGRVRIRPDKGA
-389 NVRISPDNGINI
+389 NVRISPENGVDV
-401 RIMPENASNSSIPS
+401 RVMPENASNSPIPS

-423 ISGNDRVTESEP
+423 ISGNNRGVEDKP

-453 AEVLNDISL
+453 ADVLNDISL
-462 SIPSG
+462 SVPSG

-545 RRVSDAAS
+545 RRVSEAAS

-583 LSPRAVVLD
+583 LNPRAVVFD

-609 VQDLACKGLPVLV
+609 VQDIACKGLPVLV
-622 VSHDLEEWLAA
+622 VSHDLEEWLAI

-641 DGTIAWQGTPGALA
+641 DGTIAWKGTPGALA
-655 SDMDAFARAGLE
+655 SDIDAFVRAGLE

-693 LAKTATRDQKAGAVQ
+693 SANRVAQGQEAAAAWGPEGSVAQ
-708 GPEGVEAQEP
+708 GPEGL
-718 RATAARDSKSTA
+718 
-730 ARDSKSTAAQGPKA
+730 AAQGPKA
-744 AVARA
+744 TAARE

-757 PSSHGLGVAAKP
+757 PSSHGSEVAAKP
-769 SRKDAAGRGL
+769 GRKDAAGRGL
-779 EDVDA
+779 EGVDA
-784 RVKVTLLLVATAAL
+784 RVKVILLLVATAAL
-798 FAARAPWTLAMWA
+798 FAARAPWALAMWA

-816 VLRASGIGGKAVAHA
+816 VLRASGIGGKAVARA
-831 LKPVALLFAFVVC
+831 LKPVALLFAFIVC

-850 DGSADVAIAGGVGI
+850 DGSADVAIAGSVGI

-884 LALSVATSTTPT
+884 LALSVAASTTPT

-952 EGSVLRRVRAWAAV
+952 ERSVLRRVRAWAAV

-983 SMDARCYGQRSSGQ
+983 SMDARCYGQRSSGK

-1015 VVMAV
+1015 VVMAA

>member
-7 AIVDGALHGVSLC
+7 AIVDGAFHGVSLC

-45 GAQLPQSGTVCVDGA
+45 GAQLPQSGAVCVDGA

-125 EDREVSSL
+125 EDREVPSL

-139 RLVLASALAMEPG
+139 RLVLASVLAMEPG

-170 FRGLVARLAG
+170 FRSLVARLAG

-243 ADGFDLAGGF
+243 ADGFDFAGGF

-259 TWLRSVR
+259 TWLRSIR
-266 ADVRSDAGSPL
+266 ADVRSGVGSPL

-283 GIGRVA
+283 DNGRVA

-304 DVIVA
+304 DVIVS

-321 NSDACGVSGRD
+321 NSDACG
-332 SDTHSVSGRDSDTH
+332 VSGRDSDTH

-366 KGANVRIQLDN
+366 KGANVRIQPDN

-423 ISGNDRVTESEP
+423 ISGNDRVAEGEP

-655 SDMDAFARAGLE
+655 SDIDAFARAGLE

-693 LAKTATRDQKAGAVQ
+693 SAKTATRDQEAGAAR

-730 ARDSKSTAAQGPKA
+730 AQGPKA
-744 AVARA
+744 TVART
-749 LKGVATQE
+749 LKGAATQE
-757 PSSHGLGVAAKP
+757 PSSHGSDVAARP
-769 SRKDAAGRGL
+769 SRKDTAGRGL

-831 LKPVALLFAFVVC
+831 LKPVALLFAFIVC
-844 ANLVSC
+844 ANLVFC
-850 DGSADVAIAGGVGI
+850 DGSADVAIAGSVGI

-997 HRRVPL
+997 HRRVSL

>member
-45 GAQLPQSGTVCVDGA
+45 GAQLPQSGAVCVDGA
-60 STANVPGRALVRRLV
+60 FTANVPGRALVRRLV

-125 EDREVSSL
+125 EDREVPSL

-139 RLVLASALAMEPG
+139 RLVLASVLAMEPG

-223 DLWDWVLPPNDYADA
+223 DPWDWVLPPNGYADA
-238 LRCAV
+238 LRRAV

-253 APAHLA
+253 APAQLA

-266 ADVRSDAGSPL
+266 ADGCAGAGSPL
-277 DADRDS
+277 DA
-283 GIGRVA
+283 G
-289 GRHLD
+289 L
-294 DHIVFGRNLD
+294 
-304 DVIVA
+304 
-309 GRDSDSASVFGH
+309 DSDSASVFGRDS
-321 NSDACGVSGRD
+321 NACGVFGRD
-332 SDTHSVSGRDSDTH
+332 SDA
-346 SVSGRKS
+346 
-353 DTQVSQNGDFSPD
+353 QVSQNGDFSPD
-366 KGANVRIQLDN
+366 KGANVRILPDKE
-377 GGGVRIPPENGA
+377 GR
-389 NVRISPDNGINI
+389 VRISPENGLDV
-401 RIMPENASNSSIPS
+401 RVMPENASNSSIPS
-415 DGAGAFSA
+415 DNTAVFSA
-423 ISGNDRVTESEP
+423 ISENDCGTEGKP
-435 AREASSLAFSH
+435 VREASSLAFSH

-453 AEVLNDISL
+453 ADVLNDISL
-462 SIPSG
+462 SVPSG

-518 QQLFLETVEHELA
+518 QQLFLETVGHELA

-545 RRVSDAAS
+545 RRVDEAAS

-578 ASILT
+578 SSILT
-583 LSPRAVVLD
+583 LNPRAVVLD

-609 VQDLACKGLPVLV
+609 VQDIACKGLPVLV
-622 VSHDLEEWLAA
+622 VSHDLEEWLAI

-641 DGTIAWQGTPGALA
+641 DGTIAWKGTPGALA
-655 SDMDAFARAGLE
+655 SDIDAFVRAGLE

-678 AQAEKRDSAGVNGAT
+678 VQAEKRDSAGVNGAT
-693 LAKTATRDQKAGAVQ
+693 SVEAAAQGQEAGAAR
-708 GPEGVEAQEP
+708 GPEGSATQEP
-718 RATAARDSKSTA
+718 EGSVGSVAQ
-730 ARDSKSTAAQGPKA
+730 DSKSTAAQEPRA
-744 AVARA
+744 TVARE

-757 PSSHGLGVAAKP
+757 PSSQGPKVAAKLGQ
-769 SRKDAAGRGL
+769 KGTAGRGL
-779 EDVDA
+779 EGVDA
-784 RVKVTLLLVATAAL
+784 RVKVILLLVATAAL
-798 FAARAPWTLAMWA
+798 FAARAPWALAVWA

-816 VLRASGIGGKAVAHA
+816 VLRASGIGGKAVARA
-831 LKPVALLFAFVVC
+831 LKPVALLFAFIVC

-850 DGSADVAIAGGVGI
+850 DGSADVAIAGSVGI

-874 AVARIIMLVC
+874 AVSRIIMLVC
-884 LALSVATSTTPT
+884 LALSVAESTTPT

-906 RPLGHIGVPIEDVG
+906 RPLGHIGVPIEDVA

-983 SMDARCYGQRSSGQ
+983 SMDARCYGQRSSEQ

>member
-45 GAQLPQSGTVCVDGA
+45 GAQVPQSGAVCVDGA

-125 EDREVSSL
+125 EDREVPSL

-139 RLVLASALAMEPG
+139 RLVLASVLAMEPG

-170 FRGLVARLAG
+170 FRGLVALLAG

-223 DLWDWVLPPNDYADA
+223 DLWDWVLPPNGYADA
-238 LRCAV
+238 LRRAV

-253 APAHLA
+253 APAQLA

-266 ADVRSDAGSPL
+266 ADGCAGAGFPL
-277 DADRDS
+277 DAGLDS
-283 GIGRVA
+283 GIARVA

-294 DHIVFGRNLD
+294 DRIVFGRNLAD
-304 DVIVA
+304 ALVV
-309 GRDSDSASVFGH
+309 GRDSDA
-321 NSDACGVSGRD
+321 
-332 SDTHSVSGRDSDTH
+332 
-346 SVSGRKS
+346 
-353 DTQVSQNGDFSPD
+353 QVSQNGDFSPD
-366 KGANVRIQLDN
+366 KGANVRILPDN
-377 GGGVRIPPENGA
+377 EGRVRIAPENGT
-389 NVRISPDNGINI
+389 NVRIAPENGLDV
-401 RIMPENASNSSIPS
+401 RVMPENASGSSIPS
-415 DGAGAFSA
+415 DDVGALSA
-423 ISGNDRVTESEP
+423 ISENDCGAEGKP

-453 AEVLNDISL
+453 ADVLNDISL
-462 SIPSG
+462 SVPSG

-518 QQLFLETVEHELA
+518 QQLFLETVGHELA

-545 RRVSDAAS
+545 RRVDEAAS

-578 ASILT
+578 SSILT
-583 LSPRAVVLD
+583 LNPRAVVLD

-602 RAALHRL
+602 RAALHCL

-622 VSHDLEEWLAA
+622 VSHDLEEWLAI
-633 ADQVVLLA
+633 ADQVILLA
-641 DGTIAWQGTPGALA
+641 DGTIAWQGTPDALA
-655 SDMDAFARAGLE
+655 SDIDAFARAGLE

-678 AQAEKRDSAGVNGAT
+678 VQAEKRDSAGVNGAT
-693 LAKTATRDQKAGAVQ
+693 SVETAAQGQEAGAAR
-708 GPEGVEAQEP
+708 GPEGSATQEP
-718 RATAARDSKSTA
+718 EGSVAQ
-730 ARDSKSTAAQGPKA
+730 DSKSTAAQGPKA
-744 AVARA
+744 AVARE
-749 LKGVATQE
+749 LKGAFTQG
-757 PSSHGLGVAAKP
+757 PSSQGPKVAAKP

-831 LKPVALLFAFVVC
+831 LKPVALLFAFIVC

>member
-7 AIVDGALHGVSLC
+7 AVVDGALHGVSLC

-85 TVSTIVSDELAFGLW
+85 TVSTIVSDELSFGLW

-125 EDREVSSL
+125 EDREVPSL

-139 RLVLASALAMEPG
+139 RLVLASVLAMEPG

-170 FRGLVARLAG
+170 FRSLVARLAG

-266 ADVRSDAGSPL
+266 AEGRAGAGSPL
-277 DADRDS
+277 DAGRDS

-321 NSDACGVSGRD
+321 NSD
-332 SDTHSVSGRDSDTH
+332 TH

-366 KGANVRIQLDN
+366 KGANVRIQPDN

-423 ISGNDRVTESEP
+423 ISGNDRGAEGEP

-493 QSGSVLLGGTAPVPG
+493 QSGSVLLGGTASVPG

-609 VQDLACKGLPVLV
+609 VQDLACKGIPVLV

-641 DGTIAWQGTPGALA
+641 DGTITWQGTPGALA

-693 LAKTATRDQKAGAVQ
+693 SAKTATRDQEAGAVQ

-718 RATAARDSKSTA
+718 RATA

-831 LKPVALLFAFVVC
+831 LKPVALLFAFIVC

-850 DGSADVAIAGGVGI
+850 DGSADVAIAGSVGI

>member
-1 MIEVVD
+1 MIEIVD
-7 AIVDGALHGVSLC
+7 AIVDGALYGVSLC

-45 GAQLPQSGTVCVDGA
+45 GAQVPQSGAVCVDGA

-100 NIGCAEGEIAERV
+100 NIGCTEGEIAERV
-113 ASSLDAVGLAGF
+113 ANSLNAVGLAGF
-125 EDREVSSL
+125 EDREVQSL

-139 RLVLASALAMEPG
+139 RLVLASVLAMEPG

-163 DSTFRSQ
+163 DSTFRAQ
-170 FRGLVARLAG
+170 FRSLVAHLAG

-204 DAGKVIWSG
+204 DAGEVIWSG

-223 DLWDWVLPPNDYADA
+223 DLWDLVLPPNGYADA
-238 LRCAV
+238 LRRAV

-253 APAHLA
+253 APAQLA
-259 TWLRSVR
+259 TWLRSVQVDGC
-266 ADVRSDAGSPL
+266 AGAGSLL
-277 DADRDS
+277 D
-283 GIGRVA
+283 
-289 GRHLD
+289 
-294 DHIVFGRNLD
+294 
-304 DVIVA
+304 A
-309 GRDSDSASVFGH
+309 GRDSYSASVFG
-321 NSDACGVSGRD
+321 RD
-332 SDTHSVSGRDSDTH
+332 SDAHSVVGRNSYA
-346 SVSGRKS
+346 
-353 DTQVSQNGDFSPD
+353 QASQNGDYSPD
-366 KGANVRIQLDN
+366 KGTNVRILPDKE
-377 GGGVRIPPENGA
+377 GRARISPENGLD
-389 NVRISPDNGINI
+389 VRV
-401 RIMPENASNSSIPS
+401 MPENASGSSIPS
-415 DGAGAFSA
+415 DNTAVFSA
-423 ISGNDRVTESEP
+423 ISENDCGTEDKP
-435 AREASSLAFSH
+435 VREASSLAFSH
-446 VSIAYEN
+446 ASIAYEN
-453 AEVLNDISL
+453 ADVLNDISL

-467 RVTLIAGRSGAGKT
+467 WVTLIAGRSGAGKT

-545 RRVSDAAS
+545 RRVSEAAS

-583 LSPRAVVLD
+583 LNPRAVVLD

-609 VQDLACKGLPVLV
+609 VQDIACKGLPVLV
-622 VSHDLEEWLAA
+622 VSHDLEEWLAI

-641 DGTIAWQGTPGALA
+641 DGTIAWQGTPAALA
-655 SDMDAFARAGLE
+655 SDIDAFARAGLE

-678 AQAEKRDSAGVNGAT
+678 VQAEKRDSAGVNGAT
-693 LAKTATRDQKAGAVQ
+693 SVEAAVQ
-708 GPEGVEAQEP
+708 GQEAGAARGPEGSVAQ
-718 RATAARDSKSTA
+718 DS
-730 ARDSKSTAAQGPKA
+730 RSTAAQGPMAGA
-744 AVARA
+744 AQEPEGTSA
-749 LKGVATQE
+749 QE
-757 PSSHGLGVAAKP
+757 PSSHGSEVAARP
-769 SRKDAAGRGL
+769 GRKDAAGRGL
-779 EDVDA
+779 EGVDA

-798 FAARAPWTLAMWA
+798 FAARAPWALAMWA

-816 VLRASGIGGKAVAHA
+816 VLRASGIGGKAVARA
-831 LKPVALLFAFVVC
+831 LKPVALLFAFIVC

-850 DGSADVAIAGGVGI
+850 DGSADVAIAGSVGI

-884 LALSVATSTTPT
+884 LALSVAESTTPT

-972 GLFRRADRVAE
+972 GFFRRADRVAE
-983 SMDARCYGQRSSGQ
+983 SMDARCYGQRSSGK

>member
-45 GAQLPQSGTVCVDGA
+45 GAQLPQSGAVCVDGA

-100 NIGCAEGEIAERV
+100 NIGCTEGEIAERV
-113 ASSLDAVGLAGF
+113 ANSLDAVGLAGF
-125 EDREVSSL
+125 EDREVQSL

-139 RLVLASALAMEPG
+139 RLVLASVLAMEPG

-170 FRGLVARLAG
+170 FRSLVSRLAG

-191 PLEVLSCNRVLVL
+191 PLEVLSCNWVLVL

-223 DLWDWVLPPNDYADA
+223 DLWDWVLPPNGYADA
-238 LRCAV
+238 LRRAV

-253 APAHLA
+253 DPAQLA

-266 ADVRSDAGSPL
+266 ANVRTGAGSPL
-277 DADRDS
+277 DA
-283 GIGRVA
+283 
-289 GRHLD
+289 
-294 DHIVFGRNLD
+294 
-304 DVIVA
+304 
-309 GRDSDSASVFGH
+309 
-321 NSDACGVSGRD
+321 GRD
-332 SDTHSVSGRDSDTH
+332 SDTDSVVGRNSYACSVSGRDSDA
-346 SVSGRKS
+346 
-353 DTQVSQNGDFSPD
+353 QASQNGDFSPD
-366 KGANVRIQLDN
+366 KGANVRILPDN
-377 GGGVRIPPENGA
+377 EGPARISPENGT
-389 NVRISPDNGINI
+389 NVRISPENGLDV
-401 RIMPENASNSSIPS
+401 RVMPENASGSSIPS
-415 DGAGAFSA
+415 DDVGALSA
-423 ISGNDRVTESEP
+423 ISENDCGTEGKP
-435 AREASSLAFSH
+435 AREASSLTFSH

-545 RRVSDAAS
+545 RRVSEAAS

-602 RAALHRL
+602 RSALHCL
-609 VQDLACKGLPVLV
+609 VQDIACKGLPVLV
-622 VSHDLEEWLAA
+622 VSHDLEEWLAI

-641 DGTIAWQGTPGALA
+641 DGTIAWQGTPAALA
-655 SDMDAFARAGLE
+655 SDMDAFARAGLK

-693 LAKTATRDQKAGAVQ
+693 SVEAAVQ
-708 GPEGVEAQEP
+708 GQEAGAARGPEGSVAQ
-718 RATAARDSKSTA
+718 
-730 ARDSKSTAAQGPKA
+730 DSKSTAAQGPMAGA
-744 AVARA
+744 AQEPEGTSA
-749 LKGVATQE
+749 QE
-757 PSSHGLGVAAKP
+757 PSSHGSEVAARP
-769 SRKDAAGRGL
+769 GRKDAAGRGL
-779 EDVDA
+779 EGVDA

-798 FAARAPWTLAMWA
+798 FAARAPWALAVWA

-816 VLRASGIGGKAVAHA
+816 VLRASGIGGKAVARA
-831 LKPVALLFAFVVC
+831 LKPVALLLAFIVC

-850 DGSADVAIAGGVGI
+850 DGSADVAIAGSVGI

-884 LALSVATSTTPT
+884 LALSVAESTTPT

-983 SMDARCYGQRSSGQ
+983 SMDARCYGQRSSEQ

>member
-20 VERGEVVALIGHNGS
+20 VDRGEVVALIGHNGS

-45 GAQLPQSGTVCVDGA
+45 GAQLPQSGAVCVDGA

-100 NIGCAEGEIAERV
+100 NIGCTEGEIAERV
-113 ASSLDAVGLAGF
+113 ANSLDAVGLAGF
-125 EDREVSSL
+125 EDREVQSL

-139 RLVLASALAMEPG
+139 RLVLASVLAMEPG

-170 FRGLVARLAG
+170 FRDLVARLAG

-213 APGSLLVDYR
+213 APGSLLVDNR
-223 DLWDWVLPPNDYADA
+223 DLWDWVLPPNGYADA
-238 LRCAV
+238 LRRAV

-253 APAHLA
+253 APAQLA

-266 ADVRSDAGSPL
+266 ADVRIGAGSPL
-277 DADRDS
+277 DAGLDS
-283 GIGRVA
+283 Y
-289 GRHLD
+289 
-294 DHIVFGRNLD
+294 
-304 DVIVA
+304 
-309 GRDSDSASVFGH
+309 SA
-321 NSDACGVSGRD
+321 
-332 SDTHSVSGRDSDTH
+332 SVSGRDSDACG
-346 SVSGRKS
+346 VFGRDS
-353 DTQVSQNGDFSPD
+353 DAQVSQNDDFSPD
-366 KGANVRIQLDN
+366 KGANVRIPPDKEGRVGISLEN
-377 GGGVRIPPENGA
+377 GIGVRI
-389 NVRISPDNGINI
+389 V
-401 RIMPENASNSSIPS
+401 PENASGSSIPS

-423 ISGNDRVTESEP
+423 ISGNNRGVEDEP
-435 AREASSLAFSH
+435 VREASSLAFSH

-453 AEVLNDISL
+453 ADVLNDISL
-462 SIPSG
+462 SVPSG

-518 QQLFLETVEHELA
+518 QQLFLETVGHELA

-545 RRVSDAAS
+545 RRVSEAAS

-583 LSPRAVVLD
+583 LNPRAVVLD

-602 RAALHRL
+602 RSALHRL
-609 VQDLACKGLPVLV
+609 VQDIACKGLPVLV
-622 VSHDLEEWLAA
+622 VSHDLEEWLAI
-633 ADQVVLLA
+633 ADQVILVA
-641 DGTIAWQGTPGALA
+641 DGTIAWQGTPDALA
-655 SDMDAFARAGLE
+655 SDIDAFARAGLE

-678 AQAEKRDSAGVNGAT
+678 VQAEKRDSAGVNGVVPVE
-693 LAKTATRDQKAGAVQ
+693 TAAQGQEAGTAR
-708 GPEGVEAQEP
+708 GPEGSATQEP
-718 RATAARDSKSTA
+718 EGSV

-744 AVARA
+744 TAARE

-757 PSSHGLGVAAKP
+757 PSSHGSEVAAKP
-769 SRKDAAGRGL
+769 SRRDAAGRGL
-779 EDVDA
+779 EGVDA

-798 FAARAPWTLAMWA
+798 FAARAPWALAMWA

-816 VLRASGIGGKAVAHA
+816 VLRASGIGGKAVARA
-831 LKPVALLFAFVVC
+831 LKPVALLFAFIVC

-850 DGSADVAIAGGVGI
+850 DGSADVAIAGSVGI

-884 LALSVATSTTPT
+884 LALSVAASTTPT
-896 KLAHACTSLM
+896 KLAQACTSLM

-920 LVLSMALRFIPVVS
+920 LVLAMALRFIPVVS

-966 LTPLVV
+966 FTPLVV

-983 SMDARCYGQRSSGQ
+983 SMDARCYGQRSSGKY
-997 HRRVPL
+997 RRVPL

>member
-45 GAQLPQSGTVCVDGA
+45 GAQLPQSGAVCVDGA

-100 NIGCAEGEIAERV
+100 NIGCTEGEIAERV
-113 ASSLDAVGLAGF
+113 ANSLDAVGLAGF
-125 EDREVSSL
+125 EDREVQSL

-139 RLVLASALAMEPG
+139 RLVLASVLAMEPG

-170 FRGLVARLAG
+170 FRSLVARLAG

-191 PLEVLSCNRVLVL
+191 SLEVLSCNRVLVL
-204 DAGKVIWSG
+204 DAGEVIWSG

-223 DLWDWVLPPNDYADA
+223 DLWDRVLPPNDYADA

-253 APAHLA
+253 APAQLA
-259 TWLRSVR
+259 AWLRSVR
-266 ADVRSDAGSPL
+266 ADGCAGAGSPL
-277 DADRDS
+277 DAGLDS
-283 GIGRVA
+283 Y
-289 GRHLD
+289 
-294 DHIVFGRNLD
+294 
-304 DVIVA
+304 
-309 GRDSDSASVFGH
+309 SA
-321 NSDACGVSGRD
+321 
-332 SDTHSVSGRDSDTH
+332 SVSGRDSDAH
-346 SVSGRKS
+346 SVFGRDS
-353 DTQVSQNGDFSPD
+353 DAQVSQNGDFSPD
-366 KGANVRIQLDN
+366 KGANVRILPDN
-377 GGGVRIPPENGA
+377 EGRVRIRPDKGA
-389 NVRISPDNGINI
+389 NVRISPENGVDV
-401 RIMPENASNSSIPS
+401 RVMPENASNSPIPS

-423 ISGNDRVTESEP
+423 ISGNNRGVEDKP

-453 AEVLNDISL
+453 ADVLNDISL
-462 SIPSG
+462 SVPSG

-545 RRVSDAAS
+545 RRVSEAAS

-583 LSPRAVVLD
+583 LNPRAVVFD

-609 VQDLACKGLPVLV
+609 VQDIACKGLPVLV
-622 VSHDLEEWLAA
+622 VSHDLEEWLAI

-641 DGTIAWQGTPGALA
+641 DGTIAWKGTPGALA
-655 SDMDAFARAGLE
+655 SDIDAFVRAGLE

-693 LAKTATRDQKAGAVQ
+693 SANRVAQGQEAAAAWGPEGSVAQ
-708 GPEGVEAQEP
+708 GPEGL
-718 RATAARDSKSTA
+718 
-730 ARDSKSTAAQGPKA
+730 AAQGPKA
-744 AVARA
+744 TAARE

-757 PSSHGLGVAAKP
+757 PSSHGSGVAAKP
-769 SRKDAAGRGL
+769 GRKNAAGRGP
-779 EDVDA
+779 ERVDA
-784 RVKVTLLLVATAAL
+784 RVKVILLLVATAAL
-798 FAARAPWTLAMWA
+798 FAARAPWTLAVWA

-816 VLRASGIGGKAVAHA
+816 VFRASGIGGKAVARA
-831 LKPVALLFAFVVC
+831 LKPVALLFAFIVC

-850 DGSADVAIAGGVGI
+850 DGSADVAIAGSVGI

-874 AVARIIMLVC
+874 AVSRIIMLVC
-884 LALSVATSTTPT
+884 LALSVAASTTPT
-896 KLAHACTSLM
+896 KLAQACTSLM

>member
-1 MIEVVD
+1 MIEIVD
-7 AIVDGALHGVSLC
+7 AIVDGALYGVSLC

-45 GAQLPQSGTVCVDGA
+45 GAQVPQSGAVCVDGA

-100 NIGCAEGEIAERV
+100 NIGCTEGEIAERV
-113 ASSLDAVGLAGF
+113 ANSLNAVGLAGF
-125 EDREVSSL
+125 EDREVQSL

-139 RLVLASALAMEPG
+139 RLVLASVLAMEPG

-163 DSTFRSQ
+163 DSTFRAQ
-170 FRGLVARLAG
+170 FRSLVAHLAG

-204 DAGKVIWSG
+204 DAGEVIWSG

-223 DLWDWVLPPNDYADA
+223 DLWDWVLPPNGYADA
-238 LRCAV
+238 LRRAV

-253 APAHLA
+253 APAQLA
-259 TWLRSVR
+259 TWLRSVQVDGC
-266 ADVRSDAGSPL
+266 AGAGSLL
-277 DADRDS
+277 D
-283 GIGRVA
+283 
-289 GRHLD
+289 
-294 DHIVFGRNLD
+294 
-304 DVIVA
+304 A
-309 GRDSDSASVFGH
+309 GRDSYSASVFG
-321 NSDACGVSGRD
+321 RD
-332 SDTHSVSGRDSDTH
+332 SDA
-346 SVSGRKS
+346 
-353 DTQVSQNGDFSPD
+353 QASQNGDFSPD
-366 KGANVRIQLDN
+366 KGANVRILPDN
-377 GGGVRIPPENGA
+377 EGRVRIAPENGLD
-389 NVRISPDNGINI
+389 VRV
-401 RIMPENASNSSIPS
+401 MPENASGSSIPS

-423 ISGNDRVTESEP
+423 ISGNGRGAEGEP
-435 AREASSLAFSH
+435 SHEASSLAFSH

-462 SIPSG
+462 SIPSR

-518 QQLFLETVEHELA
+518 QQLFLETVERELA
-531 FAPRNLGCSEDEVA
+531 FAPSNLGCSEDEVA
-545 RRVSDAAS
+545 RRVSEAAS

-583 LSPRAVVLD
+583 LNPHAVVLD

-609 VQDLACKGLPVLV
+609 VQDLACKGFPVLV
-622 VSHDLEEWLAA
+622 VSHDLEEWLAI

-641 DGTIAWQGTPGALA
+641 DGTIAWQGTPAALA

-678 AQAEKRDSAGVNGAT
+678 ARAEKRDSAGVNGAT
-693 LAKTATRDQKAGAVQ
+693 SVEAAAQGQEAGAAR
-708 GPEGVEAQEP
+708 GPEGSATQEP
-718 RATAARDSKSTA
+718 EGSV

-744 AVARA
+744 TAARE

-757 PSSHGLGVAAKP
+757 PSSHGSEVAAKP
-769 SRKDAAGRGL
+769 GRKDAAGRGL
-779 EDVDA
+779 EGVDA

-798 FAARAPWTLAMWA
+798 FAARAPWALAMWA

-816 VLRASGIGGKAVAHA
+816 VLRASGIGGKAVARA
-831 LKPVALLFAFVVC
+831 LKPVALLFAFIVC

-884 LALSVATSTTPT
+884 LALSVAASTTPT
-896 KLAHACTSLM
+896 KLAQACTSLM

-920 LVLSMALRFIPVVS
+920 LVLAMALRFIPVVS

-983 SMDARCYGQRSSGQ
+983 SMDARCYGQRSSGKY
-997 HRRVPL
+997 RRVPL

-1015 VVMAV
+1015 VVIAV

>member
-45 GAQLPQSGTVCVDGA
+45 GAQVPQSGAVCVDGA

-125 EDREVSSL
+125 EDREVPSL

-139 RLVLASALAMEPG
+139 RLVLASVLAMEPG

-223 DLWDWVLPPNDYADA
+223 DLWDWVLPPNGYADA
-238 LRCAV
+238 LRRAV

-253 APAHLA
+253 APAQLA

-266 ADVRSDAGSPL
+266 ADGCAGAGSPL
-277 DADRDS
+277 DA
-283 GIGRVA
+283 G
-289 GRHLD
+289 L
-294 DHIVFGRNLD
+294 
-304 DVIVA
+304 
-309 GRDSDSASVFGH
+309 DSDSASVFG
-321 NSDACGVSGRD
+321 RD
-332 SDTHSVSGRDSDTH
+332 SDTHGVVGRDSDAH
-346 SVSGRKS
+346 SVFGRNS
-353 DTQVSQNGDFSPD
+353 DAQVSQNGDFSPD
-366 KGANVRIQLDN
+366 KGANVRILPDKE
-377 GGGVRIPPENGA
+377 GR
-389 NVRISPDNGINI
+389 VRISPENGVNV
-401 RIMPENASNSSIPS
+401 RIMPENASGSSIPS
-415 DGAGAFSA
+415 DDAGAFSA
-423 ISGNDRVTESEP
+423 ISENDCGTEGKP
-435 AREASSLAFSH
+435 VREASSLAFSH

-453 AEVLNDISL
+453 ADVLNDISL

-545 RRVSDAAS
+545 RRVSEAAS

-602 RAALHRL
+602 RSALHRL
-609 VQDLACKGLPVLV
+609 VQDIACKGLPVLV
-622 VSHDLEEWLAA
+622 VSHDLEEWLAI

-655 SDMDAFARAGLE
+655 SDIDAFARAGLE

-678 AQAEKRDSAGVNGAT
+678 VQAGKRDSAGVNGVVPVE
-693 LAKTATRDQKAGAVQ
+693 TAAQGQEAGTAR
-708 GPEGVEAQEP
+708 GPEGSVTQ
-718 RATAARDSKSTA
+718 
-730 ARDSKSTAAQGPKA
+730 DSKSTAAQGPKA
-744 AVARA
+744 AVARE
-749 LKGVATQE
+749 LKGAFTQG
-757 PSSHGLGVAAKP
+757 PSSQGPKVAARP
-769 SRKDAAGRGL
+769 GRKDTAGRGL
-779 EDVDA
+779 EGVDA
-784 RVKVTLLLVATAAL
+784 RVKVILLLVATAAL
-798 FAARAPWTLAMWA
+798 FAARAPWALAMWA

-816 VLRASGIGGKAVAHA
+816 VLRASGIGGKAVARA
-831 LKPVALLFAFVVC
+831 LKPVALLFAFIVC

-850 DGSADVAIAGGVGI
+850 DGSADVALAGSVGI

-884 LALSVATSTTPT
+884 LALSVAASTTPT
-896 KLAHACTSLM
+896 KLAQACTSLM

-920 LVLSMALRFIPVVS
+920 LVLAMALRFIPVVS

-983 SMDARCYGQRSSGQ
+983 SMDARCYGQRSSGK

>member
-45 GAQLPQSGTVCVDGA
+45 GAQLPQSGAVCVDGA

-125 EDREVSSL
+125 EDREVPSL

-139 RLVLASALAMEPG
+139 RLVLASVLAMEPG

-170 FRGLVARLAG
+170 FRSLVARLAG

-266 ADVRSDAGSPL
+266 VEGRAGAGSPL
-277 DADRDS
+277 DA
-283 GIGRVA
+283 
-289 GRHLD
+289 
-294 DHIVFGRNLD
+294 
-304 DVIVA
+304 
-309 GRDSDSASVFGH
+309 GRDSDNGRIAGH
-321 NSDACGVSGRD
+321 NSDA
-332 SDTHSVSGRDSDTH
+332 HSV
-346 SVSGRKS
+346 VGRKS
-353 DTQVSQNGDFSPD
+353 DTQVSQNGDFSSDKGANVRIQPD
-366 KGANVRIQLDN
+366 KGANVRIQPDN

-389 NVRISPDNGINI
+389 NVRISPENGINI
-401 RIMPENASNSSIPS
+401 RIMPENDSNSSIPS

-423 ISGNDRVTESEP
+423 ISGNDRGAEGEP

-446 VSIAYEN
+446 VSIAYGN

-545 RRVSDAAS
+545 RRVSEAAS

-583 LSPRAVVLD
+583 LSPRAVALD

-602 RAALHRL
+602 RTALHRL

-622 VSHDLEEWLAA
+622 VSHDLEEWLAI
-633 ADQVVLLA
+633 ADQVILLA

-655 SDMDAFARAGLE
+655 SDIDAFARAGLE

-693 LAKTATRDQKAGAVQ
+693 SAKTATRDQEAGVAQ

-730 ARDSKSTAAQGPKA
+730 AQGPKA
-744 AVARA
+744 TVARA
-749 LKGVATQE
+749 LRGAATQE
-757 PSSHGLGVAAKP
+757 PSSHGSEVAAKP
-769 SRKDAAGRGL
+769 SRKDTAGRGL
-779 EDVDA
+779 DGVDA

-816 VLRASGIGGKAVAHA
+816 VLRASGIGGKAVARA
-831 LKPVALLFAFVVC
+831 LKPVALLFAFIVC

-850 DGSADVAIAGGVGI
+850 DGSADVAIAGSVGI

>member
-100 NIGCAEGEIAERV
+100 NIGCAEGEITERV

-309 GRDSDSASVFGH
+309 GRDLDSASVFGH

-332 SDTHSVSGRDSDTH
+332 SDTHSVSGRDSDA
-346 SVSGRKS
+346 
-353 DTQVSQNGDFSPD
+353 QASQNGDFSPD
-366 KGANVRIQLDN
+366 KGANVRISPDN

-401 RIMPENASNSSIPS
+401 RIMPENDSNSSIPS
-415 DGAGAFSA
+415 DVAGTFSA
-423 ISGNDRVTESEP
+423 ISGNDRGAEGEP

-467 RVTLIAGRSGAGKT
+467 RVTLVAGRSGAGKT

-545 RRVSDAAS
+545 QRVSDAAS
-553 QLEIKELLPSDP
+553 QLEIKELLPGDP

-693 LAKTATRDQKAGAVQ
+693 LAKTATRDQEAGAVQ

-730 ARDSKSTAAQGPKA
+730 AQGPKA

-749 LKGVATQE
+749 PKGVATQE

-831 LKPVALLFAFVVC
+831 LKPVALLFAFIVC

-850 DGSADVAIAGGVGI
+850 DGSADVAIAGSVGI

>member
-45 GAQLPQSGTVCVDGA
+45 GAQVPQSGAVCVDGA

-139 RLVLASALAMEPG
+139 RLVLASVLAMEPG

-163 DSTFRSQ
+163 DNTFRSQ
-170 FRGLVARLAG
+170 FRSLVARFAE

-223 DLWDWVLPPNDYADA
+223 DLWDWVLPPSGYADA
-238 LRCAV
+238 LRRAV

-253 APAHLA
+253 APAQLA
-259 TWLRSVR
+259 TWLRNVQVDGC
-266 ADVRSDAGSPL
+266 AGAGSPL
-277 DADRDS
+277 D
-283 GIGRVA
+283 V
-289 GRHLD
+289 
-294 DHIVFGRNLD
+294 
-304 DVIVA
+304 
-309 GRDSDSASVFGH
+309 
-321 NSDACGVSGRD
+321 GRD
-332 SDTHSVSGRDSDTH
+332 SDTDSVVGRNSDA
-346 SVSGRKS
+346 
-353 DTQVSQNGDFSPD
+353 QVSQNGEFSPD
-366 KGANVRIQLDN
+366 KGANVRILPEKGID
-377 GGGVRIPPENGA
+377 VRA
-389 NVRISPDNGINI
+389 
-401 RIMPENASNSSIPS
+401 MPENASNSSIPS
-415 DGAGAFSA
+415 DSTAVFSA
-423 ISGNDRVTESEP
+423 VSGNDRGAEGEP

-446 VSIAYEN
+446 ISIAYEN
-453 AEVLNDISL
+453 ADVLNDISL

-518 QQLFLETVEHELA
+518 QQLFLETVDHELA
-531 FAPRNLGCSEDEVA
+531 FAPRNLCCSEDEVA
-545 RRVSDAAS
+545 RRVSEAAS
-553 QLEIKELLPSDP
+553 QLEIMELLPSDP

-583 LSPRAVVLD
+583 LNPRAVVLD

-602 RAALHRL
+602 RASLHRL

-622 VSHDLEEWLAA
+622 VSHDLEEWFAI

-641 DGTIAWQGTPGALA
+641 DGTIAWQGTPAALA
-655 SDMDAFARAGLE
+655 SDMGAFTRAGLE

-678 AQAEKRDSAGVNGAT
+678 TQAEKRDSAGVNG
-693 LAKTATRDQKAGAVQ
+693 TASVEAAAQGQEAEAARGPETGVVQ
-708 GPEGVEAQEP
+708 GSEGSVAQ
-718 RATAARDSKSTA
+718 
-730 ARDSKSTAAQGPKA
+730 DSKSTAAQGPMA
-744 AVARA
+744 
-749 LKGVATQE
+749 GVAQEPEGTSAQE
-757 PSSHGLGVAAKP
+757 PSSHGPKVAARP
-769 SRKDAAGRGL
+769 GRKDTAGRGL
-779 EDVDA
+779 EGVDA
-784 RVKVTLLLVATAAL
+784 RVKVILLLVATAAL
-798 FAARAPWTLAMWA
+798 FAARAPWTLAVWA

-816 VLRASGIGGKAVAHA
+816 VLRASGIGGKAVARA
-831 LKPVALLFAFVVC
+831 LKPVALLFAFIVC

-850 DGSADVAIAGGVGI
+850 DGSADVALAGSVGI

-884 LALSVATSTTPT
+884 LALSVAESTTPT

-906 RPLGHIGVPIEDVG
+906 RPLGHIGVPIEDVA

-983 SMDARCYGQRSSGQ
+983 SMDARCYGQRSSEQ
-997 HRRVPL
+997 HGRVPL

>member
-45 GAQLPQSGTVCVDGA
+45 GAQLPQSGAVCVDGA

-85 TVSTIVSDELAFGLW
+85 TVSTIVCDELAFGLW
-100 NIGCAEGEIAERV
+100 NIGCAEGEITERV

-125 EDREVSSL
+125 EDREVPSL

-139 RLVLASALAMEPG
+139 RLVLASVLAMEPG

-170 FRGLVARLAG
+170 FRSLVARLAG

-213 APGSLLVDYR
+213 TPGSLLVDYR

-266 ADVRSDAGSPL
+266 ADVRSGAGSPF

-283 GIGRVA
+283 DNGRIA
-289 GRHLD
+289 GHNSD
-294 DHIVFGRNLD
+294 AHSVVGQNLD

-332 SDTHSVSGRDSDTH
+332 SDAHSV
-346 SVSGRKS
+346 VGRKS

-366 KGANVRIQLDN
+366 KGAN
-377 GGGVRIPPENGA
+377 A
-389 NVRISPDNGINI
+389 RISPENGINI
-401 RIMPENASNSSIPS
+401 RIMPENDSNSSIPS

-423 ISGNDRVTESEP
+423 ISGNDRGAEGEP

-622 VSHDLEEWLAA
+622 VSHDLEEWLAI

-693 LAKTATRDQKAGAVQ
+693 SAKTATRDQEAGAVQ

-730 ARDSKSTAAQGPKA
+730 AQGPKA

-749 LKGVATQE
+749 PKGVATQE

-831 LKPVALLFAFVVC
+831 LKPVALLFAFIVC

>member
-1 MIEVVD
+1 MIEIVD
-7 AIVDGALHGVSLC
+7 AIVDGALYGVSLC

-45 GAQLPQSGTVCVDGA
+45 GAQVPQSGAVCVDGA

-113 ASSLDAVGLAGF
+113 ASSLDAVGLAGL
-125 EDREVSSL
+125 EDREVPSL

-139 RLVLASALAMEPG
+139 RLVLASVLAMEPG

-170 FRGLVARLAG
+170 FRSLVTRLAG

-213 APGSLLVDYR
+213 APGSLLVDNR
-223 DLWDWVLPPNDYADA
+223 DLWDWVLPPNGYADA
-238 LRCAV
+238 LRRAV

-253 APAHLA
+253 APAQLA
-259 TWLRSVR
+259 AWLRSVR
-266 ADVRSDAGSPL
+266 ADGCAGAGSLLDAGL
-277 DADRDS
+277 
-283 GIGRVA
+283 
-289 GRHLD
+289 
-294 DHIVFGRNLD
+294 
-304 DVIVA
+304 
-309 GRDSDSASVFGH
+309 DSDSASVFG
-321 NSDACGVSGRD
+321 RD
-332 SDTHSVSGRDSDTH
+332 SDAHSVVGRNSYA
-346 SVSGRKS
+346 
-353 DTQVSQNGDFSPD
+353 QASQNGDYSPD
-366 KGANVRIQLDN
+366 KGTNVRILPDKE
-377 GGGVRIPPENGA
+377 GRARISPENGLD
-389 NVRISPDNGINI
+389 VRV
-401 RIMPENASNSSIPS
+401 MPENASGSSIPS
-415 DGAGAFSA
+415 DNTAVFSA
-423 ISGNDRVTESEP
+423 ISENDCGTEDKP
-435 AREASSLAFSH
+435 VREASSLAFSH
-446 VSIAYEN
+446 ASIAYEN
-453 AEVLNDISL
+453 ADVLNDISL

-467 RVTLIAGRSGAGKT
+467 WVTLIAGRSGAGKT

-545 RRVSDAAS
+545 RRVSEAAS

-602 RAALHRL
+602 RSALHRL
-609 VQDLACKGLPVLV
+609 VQDIACKGLPVLV
-622 VSHDLEEWLAA
+622 VSHDLEEWLAI
-633 ADQVVLLA
+633 ADQVILLA

-655 SDMDAFARAGLE
+655 SDIDAFARAGLE

-678 AQAEKRDSAGVNGAT
+678 VQAEKRDSAGVNGVVPVE
-693 LAKTATRDQKAGAVQ
+693 TAAQGQEAGTAR
-708 GPEGVEAQEP
+708 GPEGSATQEP
-718 RATAARDSKSTA
+718 EGSV

-744 AVARA
+744 TAARE

-757 PSSHGLGVAAKP
+757 PSSHGSEVAAKP
-769 SRKDAAGRGL
+769 GRKDAAGRGL
-779 EDVDA
+779 EGVDA

-798 FAARAPWTLAMWA
+798 FAARAPWALAMWA

-816 VLRASGIGGKAVAHA
+816 VLRASGIGGKAVARA
-831 LKPVALLFAFVVC
+831 LKPVALLFAFIVC

-850 DGSADVAIAGGVGI
+850 DGSADVAIAGSVGI

-884 LALSVATSTTPT
+884 LALSVAASTTPT
-896 KLAHACTSLM
+896 KLAQACTSLM

-920 LVLSMALRFIPVVS
+920 LVLAMALRFIPVVS

-966 LTPLVV
+966 FTPLVV

-983 SMDARCYGQRSSGQ
+983 SMDARCYGQRSSGKY
-997 HRRVPL
+997 RRVPL

>member
-100 NIGCAEGEIAERV
+100 NIGCADGEIAERV

-125 EDREVSSL
+125 EDREVPSL

-139 RLVLASALAMEPG
+139 RLVLASVLAMEPG

-253 APAHLA
+253 APAQLA

-266 ADVRSDAGSPL
+266 ADVRSGAGSPL
-277 DADRDS
+277 DA
-283 GIGRVA
+283 
-289 GRHLD
+289 
-294 DHIVFGRNLD
+294 
-304 DVIVA
+304 
-309 GRDSDSASVFGH
+309 GRDSDA
-321 NSDACGVSGRD
+321 
-332 SDTHSVSGRDSDTH
+332 H

-366 KGANVRIQLDN
+366 KGANVRIQPEN

-389 NVRISPDNGINI
+389 NVRISPENGINI
-401 RIMPENASNSSIPS
+401 RTMPENDSNSSIPS

-423 ISGNDRVTESEP
+423 ISGNDRGAEGEP

-481 TLACLAAGLTKA
+481 TLACLAAGLTKV

-518 QQLFLETVEHELA
+518 QQLFLETVERELA

-602 RAALHRL
+602 RAALHCL

-641 DGTIAWQGTPGALA
+641 DGAIAWQGTPGALA

-693 LAKTATRDQKAGAVQ
+693 SAKTATRDQEAGAVQ

-730 ARDSKSTAAQGPKA
+730 AQGPKA
-744 AVARA
+744 TVART
-749 LKGVATQE
+749 LKGAATQE
-757 PSSHGLGVAAKP
+757 SSSHGSEVAAKP
-769 SRKDAAGRGL
+769 SRKDTAGRGL

-784 RVKVTLLLVATAAL
+784 RVKLTLLLVATAAL

-831 LKPVALLFAFVVC
+831 LKPVTLLFAFIVC

-850 DGSADVAIAGGVGI
+850 DGSADVAIAGSVGI

>member
-45 GAQLPQSGTVCVDGA
+45 GAQVPQSGAVCVDGA

-125 EDREVSSL
+125 EDREVPSL

-139 RLVLASALAMEPG
+139 RLVLASVLAMEPG

-223 DLWDWVLPPNDYADA
+223 DLWDWVLPPNGYADA
-238 LRCAV
+238 LRRAV

-253 APAHLA
+253 APAQLA

-266 ADVRSDAGSPL
+266 ANVRTGAGSPL
-277 DADRDS
+277 DAGRDS
-283 GIGRVA
+283 DIGR
-289 GRHLD
+289 
-294 DHIVFGRNLD
+294 
-304 DVIVA
+304 VA
-309 GRDSDSASVFGH
+309 GRDSDSASVFG
-321 NSDACGVSGRD
+321 RD
-332 SDTHSVSGRDSDTH
+332 SDAHSVVGRNSYA
-346 SVSGRKS
+346 
-353 DTQVSQNGDFSPD
+353 QVSQNGDFSPD
-366 KGANVRIQLDN
+366 KGTNVRILPDKE
-377 GGGVRIPPENGA
+377 GR
-389 NVRISPDNGINI
+389 VRISPENGLDV
-401 RIMPENASNSSIPS
+401 RVMPENASNSSIPS
-415 DGAGAFSA
+415 DNTAVFSA
-423 ISGNDRVTESEP
+423 ISENDCGTEGKP
-435 AREASSLAFSH
+435 VREASSLAFSH

-453 AEVLNDISL
+453 ADVLNDISL
-462 SIPSG
+462 SVPSG

-545 RRVSDAAS
+545 RRVSEAAS

-583 LSPRAVVLD
+583 LSPLAVVLD

-602 RAALHRL
+602 RSALHRL
-609 VQDLACKGLPVLV
+609 VQDIACKGLPVLV
-622 VSHDLEEWLAA
+622 VSHDLEEWLAI
-633 ADQVVLLA
+633 ADQVILLA
-641 DGTIAWQGTPGALA
+641 DGTIAWQGTPDALA
-655 SDMDAFARAGLE
+655 SDIDAFVRAGLE

-678 AQAEKRDSAGVNGAT
+678 VQAEKRDSAGVNGAT
-693 LAKTATRDQKAGAVQ
+693 SVETAAQGQEAAAAWGSEGSVAQ
-708 GPEGVEAQEP
+708 GPEGLTAQEP
-718 RATAARDSKSTA
+718 KATAAREM
-730 ARDSKSTAAQGPKA
+730 
-744 AVARA
+744 
-749 LKGVATQE
+749 KGVATQE
-757 PSSHGLGVAAKP
+757 PSSYGSEVAAKP
-769 SRKDAAGRGL
+769 GRKDTAGRGL
-779 EDVDA
+779 EGVDA

-798 FAARAPWTLAMWA
+798 FAARAPWALAMWA

-816 VLRASGIGGKAVAHA
+816 VLRASGIGGKAVARA
-831 LKPVALLFAFVVC
+831 LKPVALLFAFIVC

-850 DGSADVAIAGGVGI
+850 DGGADVAIAGSVGI

-884 LALSVATSTTPT
+884 LALSVAASTTPT
-896 KLAHACTSLM
+896 KLAQACTSLM

-983 SMDARCYGQRSSGQ
+983 SMDARCYGQRSSEQ
-997 HRRVPL
+997 HRRVLL

>member
-45 GAQLPQSGTVCVDGA
+45 GTQLPQSGAVCVDGA

-125 EDREVSSL
+125 EDREVPSL

-139 RLVLASALAMEPG
+139 RLVLASVLAMEPG

-204 DAGKVIWSG
+204 DAGKAIWSG

-266 ADVRSDAGSPL
+266 ADVRSGAGSPL

-283 GIGRVA
+283 DNGRIA
-289 GRHLD
+289 
-294 DHIVFGRNLD
+294 
-304 DVIVA
+304 
-309 GRDSDSASVFGH
+309 GH
-321 NSDACGVSGRD
+321 NSDA
-332 SDTHSVSGRDSDTH
+332 H

-353 DTQVSQNGDFSPD
+353 DTQVSQNGEISPD
-366 KGANVRIQLDN
+366 KGANVRIQ
-377 GGGVRIPPENGA
+377 PEKGA
-389 NVRISPDNGINI
+389 NVRISPENGINI

-423 ISGNDRVTESEP
+423 ISGNDRVTEGEP

-693 LAKTATRDQKAGAVQ
+693 SAKTATRDQEAGAVQ

-730 ARDSKSTAAQGPKA
+730 AQGPKA

-749 LKGVATQE
+749 LKGVAAQE
-757 PSSHGLGVAAKP
+757 PSLHGLGVAAKP

-779 EDVDA
+779 EGVDA

-831 LKPVALLFAFVVC
+831 LKPVALLFAFIVC

>member
-45 GAQLPQSGTVCVDGA
+45 GAQLPQSGAVCVDGA

-85 TVSTIVSDELAFGLW
+85 TVSTIVRDELAFGLW

-125 EDREVSSL
+125 EDREVPSL

-139 RLVLASALAMEPG
+139 RLVLASVLAMEPG

-170 FRGLVARLAG
+170 FRSLVARLAG

-243 ADGFDLAGGF
+243 ADGFDLAGGL
-253 APAHLA
+253 APAQLA
-259 TWLRSVR
+259 MWFRSVR
-266 ADVRSDAGSPL
+266 AEGRAGAGSPL
-277 DADRDS
+277 DA
-283 GIGRVA
+283 
-289 GRHLD
+289 
-294 DHIVFGRNLD
+294 
-304 DVIVA
+304 
-309 GRDSDSASVFGH
+309 GRDSDNGRIAGH
-321 NSDACGVSGRD
+321 NSDA
-332 SDTHSVSGRDSDTH
+332 H

-353 DTQVSQNGDFSPD
+353 DTQVSQNGEISPD
-366 KGANVRIQLDN
+366 KEANVRIQ
-377 GGGVRIPPENGA
+377 PENGA

-401 RIMPENASNSSIPS
+401 RIMPENDSNSSIPS

-423 ISGNDRVTESEP
+423 ISGNDRGAEGEP

-693 LAKTATRDQKAGAVQ
+693 SVEAAVQ
-708 GPEGVEAQEP
+708 GQEAGAARGPEGSVAQ
-718 RATAARDSKSTA
+718 
-730 ARDSKSTAAQGPKA
+730 DSKSTAAQGPMAGA
-744 AVARA
+744 AQEPEGTSA
-749 LKGVATQE
+749 QE
-757 PSSHGLGVAAKP
+757 PSSHGSEVAARP
-769 SRKDAAGRGL
+769 GRKDAAGRGL
-779 EDVDA
+779 EGVDA

-798 FAARAPWTLAMWA
+798 FAARAPWALAVWA

-816 VLRASGIGGKAVAHA
+816 VLRASGIGGKAVARA
-831 LKPVALLFAFVVC
+831 LKPVALLLAFIVC

-850 DGSADVAIAGGVGI
+850 DGSADVAIAGSVGI

-884 LALSVATSTTPT
+884 LALSVAESTTPT

-983 SMDARCYGQRSSGQ
+983 SMDARCYGQRSSEQ

>member
-7 AIVDGALHGVSLC
+7 AIVDGALYGVSLC

-45 GAQLPQSGTVCVDGA
+45 GAQVPQSGAVCVDGA

-100 NIGCAEGEIAERV
+100 NIGCTEGEIAERV
-113 ASSLDAVGLAGF
+113 ANSLDAVGLAGF
-125 EDREVSSL
+125 EDREVPSL

-139 RLVLASALAMEPG
+139 RLVLASVLAMEPG

-170 FRGLVARLAG
+170 FRSLVSRLAG

-191 PLEVLSCNRVLVL
+191 PLEVLSCNRALVL

-223 DLWDWVLPPNDYADA
+223 DLWDWVLPPNGYADA
-238 LRCAV
+238 LRRAV

-253 APAHLA
+253 APAQLA

-266 ADVRSDAGSPL
+266 ADGCAGAGSPL
-277 DADRDS
+277 DAGLDS
-283 GIGRVA
+283 YSASVSR
-289 GRHLD
+289 
-294 DHIVFGRNLD
+294 
-304 DVIVA
+304 
-309 GRDSDSASVFGH
+309 RDSDA
-321 NSDACGVSGRD
+321 
-332 SDTHSVSGRDSDTH
+332 
-346 SVSGRKS
+346 
-353 DTQVSQNGDFSPD
+353 QVSQNGDFSPD
-366 KGANVRIQLDN
+366 KGANVRILPDN
-377 GGGVRIPPENGA
+377 EGRVRIAPENGT
-389 NVRISPDNGINI
+389 NVRIAPENGLDV
-401 RIMPENASNSSIPS
+401 RVMPENASGSSIPS
-415 DGAGAFSA
+415 DDVGALSA
-423 ISGNDRVTESEP
+423 ISENDCGTEGKP

-453 AEVLNDISL
+453 ADVLNDISL
-462 SIPSG
+462 SVPSG

-518 QQLFLETVEHELA
+518 QQLFLETVGHELA

-545 RRVSDAAS
+545 RRVSEAAS

-578 ASILT
+578 ATILT
-583 LSPRAVVLD
+583 LNPRAVVLD

-602 RAALHRL
+602 RSALHRL
-609 VQDLACKGLPVLV
+609 VQDIACKGLPVLV
-622 VSHDLEEWLAA
+622 VSHDLEEWLAI

-641 DGTIAWQGTPGALA
+641 DGTIAWQGTPDALA
-655 SDMDAFARAGLE
+655 SDIDAFARAGLE

-678 AQAEKRDSAGVNGAT
+678 VQAEKRDSAGVNGVVPVE
-693 LAKTATRDQKAGAVQ
+693 TAAQGQEAGTAR
-708 GPEGVEAQEP
+708 GPEGSATQEP
-718 RATAARDSKSTA
+718 EGSV

-744 AVARA
+744 TAARE

-757 PSSHGLGVAAKP
+757 PSSHGSEVAAKP
-769 SRKDAAGRGL
+769 GRKDAAGRGL
-779 EDVDA
+779 EGVDA

-798 FAARAPWTLAMWA
+798 FAARAPWALAMWA

-816 VLRASGIGGKAVAHA
+816 VLRASGIGGKAVARA
-831 LKPVALLFAFVVC
+831 LKPVALLFAFIVC

-850 DGSADVAIAGGVGI
+850 DGSADVAIAGSVGI

-884 LALSVATSTTPT
+884 LALSVAASTTPT
-896 KLAHACTSLM
+896 KLAQACTSLM

-920 LVLSMALRFIPVVS
+920 LVLAMALRFIPVVS

-983 SMDARCYGQRSSGQ
+983 SMDARCYGQRSSGKY
-997 HRRVPL
+997 RRVPL

>member
-45 GAQLPQSGTVCVDGA
+45 GAQLPQSGTVCVEGV

-113 ASSLDAVGLAGF
+113 ASSLDAVELAGF
-125 EDREVSSL
+125 EDREVPSL

-139 RLVLASALAMEPG
+139 RLVLASVLAMEPG

-266 ADVRSDAGSPL
+266 ADVRSGAGSPL

-289 GRHLD
+289 G
-294 DHIVFGRNLD
+294 
-304 DVIVA
+304 
-309 GRDSDSASVFGH
+309 H
-321 NSDACGVSGRD
+321 N
-332 SDTHSVSGRDSDTH
+332 SDTH

-366 KGANVRIQLDN
+366 KGANVRIQPDN

-423 ISGNDRVTESEP
+423 ISGNDRGTEGEP

-481 TLACLAAGLTKA
+481 TLACLAAGLDKA
-493 QSGSVLLGGTAPVPG
+493 QSGSVLLGDTAPVPG

-641 DGTIAWQGTPGALA
+641 DGTIAWQGTPGALT

-693 LAKTATRDQKAGAVQ
+693 SAKTATRDQEAGAVQ

-718 RATAARDSKSTA
+718 RATA

-816 VLRASGIGGKAVAHA
+816 VLRASSIGGKAVARA
-831 LKPVALLFAFVVC
+831 LKPVALLFAFIVC

-1020 LTVLSYSI
+1020 LTVLSYSIC